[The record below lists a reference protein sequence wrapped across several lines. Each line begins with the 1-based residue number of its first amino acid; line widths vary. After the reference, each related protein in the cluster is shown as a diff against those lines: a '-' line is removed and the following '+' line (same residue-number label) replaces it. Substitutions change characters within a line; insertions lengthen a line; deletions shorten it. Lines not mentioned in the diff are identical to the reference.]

1 MRKQL
6 LLMLSLLLYA
16 VGMAAQQPDWGYN
29 PNAYP
34 DEHVIYVGLV
44 DDQGS
49 AVQSFNENTYL
60 GAFID
65 GECRGLAKVSQKSV
79 SDTKTIYYFA
89 LRVKG
94 SDTDNGKAI
103 SFRLSVPGAN
113 TSYIYNDLQPAADAV
128 TYTNKKTTGT
138 LSDLFPLKFIQP
150 LYYAFTQE
158 TVSVKVGEQLN
169 LLDYITFEPANAN
182 IPELNWNMYD
192 ESWRENVNIEG
203 NKLTAIKSTGKYG
216 AVGIFP
222 KLWDM
227 KNTGDHTSI
236 NVRVIQPATSIELRD
251 EYKNGITVNLGD
263 TAALNTVL
271 RSGYTTS
278 PADCNEELTWKSSD
292 ETALLPMI
300 GSDIGKF
307 NPVKAGT
314 YTMTLSGENASVDL
328 KVTVIK
334 PVEYINPVG
343 TVKVI
348 KMYVGENLLDILPS
362 GYKVMPEDAADR
374 SVRYEVNQSYSD
386 QGVYEDG
393 DGAYKYTDI
402 FGNLYFNEGDEMIA
416 LKSGRV
422 RVTIRSVQN
431 PQASCE
437 YEVIVKDG
445 PTSITFKQ
453 EEMTFLLPIKDTDK
467 SDISEDIRN
476 NIIMTPS
483 WPKYDENESYDKRS
497 TLLYIQFVK
506 DVTSDTEVITL
517 DYDFTEDKLSA
528 SIVNAGRG
536 SVGVIYLSERTV
548 ASEEGLK
555 NEEVEIMKK
564 FSVVVME
571 SLKGF
576 NVDNYVEMVSTE
588 TRDFVLT
595 PDPVGAEV
603 DPSRVEV
610 TITPNS
616 YLPEEWKSMVEIV
629 PTDESKLNYTI
640 IPHSVGRATISVKLD
655 GVEVA
660 TSNVLIGQRYMQK
673 AGWKWTSFYAGGVRW
688 NSPEYELGN
697 VVEEIR
703 SEDALLHNDPE
714 YGYFG
719 DLNSLGTGTCYK
731 IKVKEEEPGLL
742 DLRIMYTG
750 AYEDMQTHRQIV
762 PMWNWLGNPYQYDHD
777 INSVFS
783 TEDSNANNF
792 NVGDRIVSKDDGFAE
807 YNGEKWT
814 GTLITLH
821 AGLGYMYFNAGSEN
835 VDMEY
840 QRESLMPQ
848 GTPVMN
854 APQHKQSVWTY
865 NSAPFADNMTIVADL
880 GNDYSAER
888 FTVGA
893 FVGDECRGEGEMID
907 GKCFITVHADKGETI
922 SFKLHDAVSGEMRTI
937 NEQMPFAK
945 MAGSLRAPQRLTVGG
960 IVTGITSADIA
971 SSGIAIV
978 DGQITV
984 QGMDVADIIVCNAS
998 GAVVSTGE
1006 TTVAGLPSGVYVVKV
1021 KTKDGKTVT
1030 KKLVK

>member
-1 MRKQL
+1 
-6 LLMLSLLLYA
+6 MLSLLLYA

-34 DEHVIYVGLV
+34 DEHVIYVGLTE
-44 DDQGS
+44 GS
-49 AVQSFNENTYL
+49 LDNCGQKELPENTYL

-65 GECRGLAKVSQKSV
+65 GECRGLAKVQKKSLSV
-79 SDTKTIYYFA
+79 ALTINYFP

-94 SDTDNGKAI
+94 DTNDEGKAI
-103 SFRLSVPGAN
+103 SFRLLYPGGQL
-113 TSYIYNDLQPAADAV
+113 SYVYDLQPAADAV

-150 LYYAFTQE
+150 LYYGFTQE
-158 TVSVKVGEQLN
+158 TVSVKVGEQIN

-182 IPELNWNMYD
+182 IPELNWNMYE
-192 ESWRENVNIEG
+192 ESENVIIEG

-216 AVGIFP
+216 SVGVFP

-227 KNTGDHTSI
+227 KNTGQYSDI
-236 NVRVIQPATSIELRD
+236 NIRVIQPATSIELRD

-271 RSGYTTS
+271 RSGYTTA

-292 ETALLPMI
+292 ETAILPMI

-307 NPVKAGT
+307 NPVKTGT

-343 TVKVI
+343 RVKEI
-348 KMYVGENLLDILPS
+348 KMYIGDNLLSILPS
-362 GYKVMPEDAADR
+362 GYKVMPEDATDR
-374 SVRYEVNQSYSD
+374 SVHYEVLPSYNQD
-386 QGVYEDG
+386 QEFKYNEILEDNG
-393 DGAYKYTDI
+393 SEGI
-402 FGNLYFNEGDEMIA
+402 FARKPGRARIA
-416 LKSGRV
+416 IISN
-422 RVTIRSVQN
+422 QN
-431 PQASCE
+431 PQATCT

-445 PTSITFKQ
+445 PTNITFKQ
-453 EEMTFLLPIKDTDK
+453 EEMTFLMPIKDTDK
-467 SDISEDIRN
+467 WDISEDIRN

-483 WPKYDENESYDKRS
+483 WPKYEEYESYDIAQS
-497 TLLYIQFVK
+497 NLDISSLTDAVK
-506 DVTSDTEVITL
+506 LS
-517 DYDFTEDKLSA
+517 YDFKKDIISA
-528 SIVNAGRG
+528 SVVK
-536 SVGVIYLSERTV
+536 VGEGWIDISYSSERTI
-548 ASEEGLK
+548 ATEEGLR
-555 NEEVEIMKK
+555 NDEYEISNH
-564 FSVVVME
+564 FHVTIME

-576 NVDNYVEMVSTE
+576 KVDGYVDMVSTE

-610 TITPNS
+610 TITPDT
-616 YLPEEWKSMVEIV
+616 YVPEEWKSMVEIV
-629 PTDESKLNYTI
+629 PTDETKLNYTI
-640 IPHSVGRATISVKLD
+640 LPHGVGRATISVKLD

-660 TSNVLIGQRYMQK
+660 TSHVGIGQRYMQK
-673 AGWKWTSFYAGGVRW
+673 AGWKWASLYGGGVRW

-719 DLNSLGTGTCYK
+719 DINRLESGTCYK

-750 AYEDMQTHRQIV
+750 AYEDMRTHRQIV

-783 TEDSNANNF
+783 TEDAYANKF

-814 GTLITLH
+814 GTLTTLR

-840 QRESLMPQ
+840 LREGSMPQ

-960 IVTGITSADIA
+960 IVTGITAADIA
-971 SSGIAIV
+971 SSGIAVV

-984 QGMDVADIIVCNAS
+984 QGMDVADVIVCNAS

-1006 TTVAGLPSGVYVVKV
+1006 TTVTGLPSGVYVVKV

>member
-1 MRKQL
+1 
-6 LLMLSLLLYA
+6 MLSLLLYA

-49 AVQSFNENTYL
+49 AVQSFNDNTYL

-65 GECRGLAKVSQKSV
+65 GECRGLAKVSRYSV
-79 SDTKTIYYFA
+79 SDTQTIYYFA

-94 SDTDNGKAI
+94 TNTDNGKAI
-103 SFRLSVPGAN
+103 SYRLSVGGN
-113 TSYIYNDLQPAADAV
+113 HSFVFNDLKPAANAV
-128 TYTNKKTTGT
+128 TYTNNGTTGK
-138 LSDLFPLKFIQP
+138 LSALYQLTFIRPGYYSIVQP
-150 LYYAFTQE
+150 E
-158 TVSVKVGEQLN
+158 VSVKVGAEFN
-169 LLDYITFEPANAN
+169 LLDHITFEPANAN
-182 IPELNWNMYD
+182 IPEMNWTMGQG
-192 ESWRENVNIEG
+192 EKENEYASIKG
-203 NKLTAIKSTGKYG
+203 NTFKALKSTGKYSWVNVSPNLLG
-216 AVGIFP
+216 
-222 KLWDM
+222 M
-227 KNTGDHTSI
+227 KPTGQYTKVS
-236 NVRVIQPATSIELRD
+236 VRVIQPATSIELRD

-271 RSGYTTS
+271 RSGYTTA

-292 ETALLPMI
+292 ETAILPMI
-300 GSDIGKF
+300 GSVIGKF
-307 NPVKAGT
+307 NPVKTGT

-334 PVEYINPVG
+334 PVEYIEMVG
-343 TVKVI
+343 SVKTI
-348 KMYVGENLLDILPS
+348 KMFVGENLLNILPS
-362 GYKVMPEDAADR
+362 GYKVMPEDATDR
-374 SVRYEVNQSYSD
+374 SVHYEVNQSFSD

-402 FGNLYFNEGDEMIA
+402 FGDLYFNEGDEMIA
-416 LKSGRV
+416 LKPGRV
-422 RVTIRSVQN
+422 RVTINSTQN
-431 PQASCE
+431 SRAYCE
-437 YEVIVKDG
+437 YEVIVKRG
-445 PTSITFKQ
+445 PTNITFKQ
-453 EEMTFLLPIKDTDK
+453 EEMTFLMPRKDTDK
-467 SDISEDIRN
+467 WDISEDIRN

-483 WPKYDENESYDKRS
+483 WPKYEEYEEYDIAESDLDIRS
-497 TLLYIQFVK
+497 YTKAVNLYYNFEK
-506 DVTSDTEVITL
+506 DS
-517 DYDFTEDKLSA
+517 LSA
-528 SIVNAGRG
+528 SIDSIGQGWIDV
-536 SVGVIYLSERTV
+536 SYSSERTI
-548 ASEEGLK
+548 ATEEGLQ
-555 NEEVEIMKK
+555 NDEYRISNH
-564 FSVVVME
+564 FNITILE

-576 NVDNYVEMVSTE
+576 KVDGFVEMVSTE

-595 PDPVGAEV
+595 PDPVDAEV

-610 TITPNS
+610 TITPDS
-616 YLPEEWKSMVEIV
+616 YVPEEWKSIVEIV
-629 PTDESKLNYTI
+629 PTDETMLNYTI
-640 IPHSVGRATISVKLD
+640 RPHSVGRATISVKLD

-660 TSNVLIGQRYMQK
+660 TSHVGIGQRYMQK
-673 AGWKWTSFYAGGVRW
+673 AGWKWASLYGGGVSW

-719 DLNSLGTGTCYK
+719 DLNSLDTGTCYK

-750 AYEDMQTHRQIV
+750 AYEDMRTYRQIV

-777 INSVFS
+777 INSVFVK
-783 TEDSNANNF
+783 EENRNVF

-814 GTLITLH
+814 GTLTTLR

-835 VDMEY
+835 VDMELEHEY
-840 QRESLMPQ
+840 YMPQ

-854 APQHKQSVWTY
+854 VPQHKQSVWTY

-922 SFKLHDAVSGEMRTI
+922 SFKLYDAVSGEMRTI

-960 IVTGITSADIA
+960 IVTGITAADIA
-971 SSGIAIV
+971 SSGIAVV

-984 QGMDVADIIVCNAS
+984 QGMDVADVIVCNAS
-998 GAVVSTGE
+998 SAVVSTGE
-1006 TTVAGLPSGVYVVKV
+1006 TTVTGLPSGVYVVKV

>member
-1 MRKQL
+1 
-6 LLMLSLLLYA
+6 MLSLLLYA

-49 AVQSFNENTYL
+49 AVQSFNDNTYL

-65 GECRGLAKVSQKSV
+65 GECRGLAKVSRYSV
-79 SDTKTIYYFA
+79 SDTQTIYYFA

-94 SDTDNGKAI
+94 TNTDNGKAI
-103 SFRLSVPGAN
+103 SYRLSVGGN
-113 TSYIYNDLQPAADAV
+113 QSLVFNDLKPAANAV
-128 TYTNKKTTGT
+128 TYTNNGTTGK
-138 LSDLFPLKFIQP
+138 LSALYQLTFIRPGYYSIVQP
-150 LYYAFTQE
+150 E
-158 TVSVKVGEQLN
+158 VSVKVGAEFN
-169 LLDYITFEPANAN
+169 LLDHITFEPANAN
-182 IPELNWNMYD
+182 IPEMNWTMGQG
-192 ESWRENVNIEG
+192 EKENEYASIKG
-203 NKLTAIKSTGKYG
+203 NTFKALKSTGKYG
-216 AVGIFP
+216 SVSVSP
-222 KLWDM
+222 NLWGM
-227 KNTGDHTSI
+227 KPTGQYTKVS
-236 NVRVIQPATSIELRD
+236 VRVIQPATSIELRD

-271 RSGYTTS
+271 RSGYTTA

-292 ETALLPMI
+292 ETAILPMTSE
-300 GSDIGKF
+300 SDLGKF
-307 NPVKAGT
+307 NPVKTGT
-314 YTMTLSGENASVDL
+314 YTMTLSGEKASVDL

-334 PVEYINPVG
+334 PVEYIEMVG
-343 TVKVI
+343 SVKTI
-348 KMYVGENLLDILPS
+348 KMFVGENLLNILPS
-362 GYKVMPEDAADR
+362 GYKVMPEDASDR
-374 SVRYEVNQSYSD
+374 SVHYEVNQSFSD

-402 FGNLYFNEGDEMIA
+402 FGDLYFNEGAEMIA
-416 LKSGRV
+416 LKPGRV
-422 RVTIRSVQN
+422 RVVIRSVQN
-431 PQASCE
+431 PQMACE
-437 YEVIVKDG
+437 YEVIVKRG
-445 PTSITFKQ
+445 PTNITFKQ
-453 EEMTFLLPIKDTDK
+453 EEMTFLMPIKDTDK
-467 SDISEDIRN
+467 WDISEDIRN

-483 WPKYDENESYDKRS
+483 WPKYEEYESYDIAQSNLDISSLTDAVK
-497 TLLYIQFVK
+497 LY
-506 DVTSDTEVITL
+506 
-517 DYDFTEDKLSA
+517 YDFKKDSLSA
-528 SIVNAGRG
+528 SVVK
-536 SVGVIYLSERTV
+536 VGEGWIDISYSSERTI
-548 ASEEGLK
+548 ATEEGLQ
-555 NEEVEIMKK
+555 NDEYRISNH
-564 FSVVVME
+564 FNITILE

-576 NVDNYVEMVSTE
+576 KVDGYVEMVSTE

-595 PDPVGAEV
+595 PDPVDAEV

-610 TITPNS
+610 TITP
-616 YLPEEWKSMVEIV
+616 YTDVPEEWKSIVEIV
-629 PTDESKLNYTI
+629 PTDETMLNYTI
-640 IPHSVGRATISVKLD
+640 KPHSVGRATISVKLD

-660 TSNVLIGQRYMQK
+660 TSHVGIGQRYMQK
-673 AGWKWTSFYAGGVRW
+673 AGWKWTSLYSGGVSW

-719 DLNSLGTGTCYK
+719 DLNRLEPGECYK

-742 DLRIMYTG
+742 NLRIYPG
-750 AYEDMQTHRQIV
+750 GYEDMRPYRQIV

-783 TEDSNANNF
+783 TEDANANNF
-792 NVGDRIVSKDDGFAE
+792 NVGDRIVSKDNGFAE

-814 GTLITLH
+814 GTLTTLH
-821 AGLGYMYFNAGSEN
+821 AGLGYMYFNAASDTIN
-835 VDMEY
+835 MELKY
-840 QRESLMPQ
+840 EWNMPQ

-960 IVTGITSADIA
+960 IVTGITAADIA

-984 QGMDVADIIVCNAS
+984 QGMDVADVIVCNAS

-1006 TTVAGLPSGVYVVKV
+1006 TTVTGLPSGVYVVKV

>member
-1 MRKQL
+1 
-6 LLMLSLLLYA
+6 MLSLLLYA

-49 AVQSFNENTYL
+49 AVQSFNDNTYL

-65 GECRGLAKVSQKSV
+65 GECRGLAKVSRYSV
-79 SDTKTIYYFA
+79 SDTQTIYYFA

-94 SDTDNGKAI
+94 TNTDNGKAI
-103 SFRLSVPGAN
+103 TYRLSVGGN
-113 TSYIYNDLQPAADAV
+113 HSFVFNDLKPAANAV
-128 TYTNKKTTGT
+128 TYTNNGTTGK
-138 LSDLFPLKFIQP
+138 LSALYQLTFIHPGYYSIVQP
-150 LYYAFTQE
+150 E
-158 TVSVKVGEQLN
+158 VSVKVGAEFN
-169 LLDYITFEPANAN
+169 LLDHITFEPANAN
-182 IPELNWNMYD
+182 IPEMNWTMGQG
-192 ESWRENVNIEG
+192 EKENEYASIKG
-203 NKLTAIKSTGKYG
+203 NTFKALKSTGKYSWVNVSPNLLG
-216 AVGIFP
+216 
-222 KLWDM
+222 M
-227 KNTGDHTSI
+227 KPTGQYTKVS
-236 NVRVIQPATSIELRD
+236 VRVIQPATSIELRD

-271 RSGYTTS
+271 RSGYTTA
-278 PADCNEELTWKSSD
+278 PADCNEELTWKSND
-292 ETALLPMI
+292 ETAIRPME
-300 GSDIGKF
+300 GNDIGKF
-307 NPVKAGT
+307 EPVKTGT
-314 YTMTLSGENASVDL
+314 YTMTLGGEKASVDL

-334 PVEYINPVG
+334 PVEYIEMVG
-343 TVKVI
+343 SVKTI
-348 KMYVGENLLDILPS
+348 KMFVGENLLDILPA
-362 GYKVMPEDAADR
+362 GYKVMPEDATDR
-374 SVRYEVNQSYSD
+374 SVHYEVNQSFSD

-402 FGNLYFNEGDEMIA
+402 FGDLYFNEGDEMIA
-416 LKSGRV
+416 LKPGRV
-422 RVTIRSVQN
+422 RVTINSTQN
-431 PQASCE
+431 SRAYCE
-437 YEVIVKDG
+437 YEVIVKRG
-445 PTSITFKQ
+445 PTNITFKQ
-453 EEMTFLLPIKDTDK
+453 EEMTFLMPRKDTDK
-467 SDISEDIRN
+467 WDISEDIRN

-483 WPKYDENESYDKRS
+483 WPKYEEYEEYDIAESDLDIRS
-497 TLLYIQFVK
+497 YTKAVNLYYNFEK
-506 DVTSDTEVITL
+506 DS
-517 DYDFTEDKLSA
+517 LSA
-528 SIVNAGRG
+528 SIDSIGQGWIDV
-536 SVGVIYLSERTV
+536 SYSSERTI
-548 ASEEGLK
+548 ATEEGLQ
-555 NEEVEIMKK
+555 NDEYRISNH
-564 FSVVVME
+564 FNITILE

-576 NVDNYVEMVSTE
+576 KVDGFVEMVSTE

-595 PDPVGAEV
+595 PDPVDAEV

-610 TITPNS
+610 TITPDS
-616 YLPEEWKSMVEIV
+616 YVSEEWKSIVEIV
-629 PTDESKLNYTI
+629 PTDENKLNYTI
-640 IPHSVGRATISVKLD
+640 RPHSVGRAIISVKLD

-660 TSNVLIGQRYMQK
+660 SSNVLIGQRYMQK
-673 AGWKWTSFYAGGVRW
+673 AGWKWASLYGGDVSW

-719 DLNSLGTGTCYK
+719 DINRLESGTCYK

-750 AYEDMQTHRQIV
+750 AYEDMRTHRQIV

-783 TEDSNANNF
+783 TEDTYANNF

-814 GTLITLH
+814 GTLTTLR

-835 VDMEY
+835 VDMELEHEY
-840 QRESLMPQ
+840 YMPQ

-854 APQHKQSVWTY
+854 VPQHKQSVWTY

-960 IVTGITSADIA
+960 IVTGITAAGIA
-971 SSGIAIV
+971 SSGIAVV

-984 QGMDVADIIVCNAS
+984 QGMDVADVIVCNAS

-1006 TTVAGLPSGVYVVKV
+1006 TTVTGLPSGVYVVKV

>member
-1 MRKQL
+1 
-6 LLMLSLLLYA
+6 MLSLLLYA

-44 DDQGS
+44 DDKGS
-49 AVQSFNENTYL
+49 AVQSFNANTYL

-65 GECRGLAKVSQKSV
+65 GECRGIAEVSQKSV

-103 SFRLSVPGAN
+103 SFRLSIPGTN
-113 TSYIYNDLQPAADAV
+113 MSYIYNDLKPAANAV

-138 LSDLFPLKFIQP
+138 LSALYPLTFIQSWVCG
-150 LYYAFTQE
+150 YTQ
-158 TVSVKVGEQLN
+158 TFVSVKVGEEIN
-169 LLDYITFEPANAN
+169 LLDYLKFTPENAN
-182 IPELNWNMYD
+182 IPELIWGINRNH
-192 ESWRENVNIEG
+192 REYVTITG
-203 NKLTAIKSTGKYG
+203 NTLKALKSTKFVG
-216 AVGIFP
+216 AATVSA
-222 KLWDM
+222 KLKDFTFSSENQSL
-227 KNTGDHTSI
+227 KIT
-236 NVRVIQPATSIELRD
+236 VIQPATSIELLD

-263 TAALNTVL
+263 TSVLNTVL
-271 RSGYTTS
+271 HKCFNIL
-278 PADCNEELTWKSSD
+278 PEDCNEKMWWKSND
-292 ETALLPMI
+292 ETAIRPME
-300 GSDIGKF
+300 GNDIGKF
-307 NPVKAGT
+307 EPVKTGT
-314 YTMTLSGENASVDL
+314 YTMTLGGEKASVDL

-334 PVEYINPVG
+334 PVEYIEMVG
-343 TVKVI
+343 SVKTI
-348 KMYVGENLLDILPS
+348 KMFVGENLLNILPS
-362 GYKVMPEDAADR
+362 GYKVMPEDATDR
-374 SVRYEVNQSYSD
+374 SVHYEVNQSFSD

-402 FGNLYFNEGDEMIA
+402 FGDLYFNEGDEMIA
-416 LKSGRV
+416 LKPGRV
-422 RVTIRSVQN
+422 RVTINSTQN
-431 PQASCE
+431 SRAYCE
-437 YEVIVKDG
+437 YEVIVKRG
-445 PTSITFKQ
+445 PTNITFKQ
-453 EEMTFLLPIKDTDK
+453 EEMTFLMPRKDTDK
-467 SDISEDIRN
+467 WDISEDIRN

-483 WPKYDENESYDKRS
+483 WPKYEEYEEYDIAESDLDIRS
-497 TLLYIQFVK
+497 YTKAVHLY
-506 DVTSDTEVITL
+506 
-517 DYDFTEDKLSA
+517 YDFKNDILSA
-528 SIVNAGRG
+528 LIDSIGQGRINV
-536 SVGVIYLSERTV
+536 SYSSERTI
-548 ASEEGLK
+548 ATEEGLQ
-555 NEEVEIMKK
+555 NDEYRISND
-564 FSVVVME
+564 FNITILE

-576 NVDNYVEMVSTE
+576 KVDEYVEMVSTE

-595 PDPVGAEV
+595 PDPVDAEV

-610 TITPNS
+610 TIVDAS
-616 YLPEEWKSMVEIV
+616 VPEMWKSIVEIV
-629 PTDESKLNYTI
+629 PTDETMLNYTI
-640 IPHSVGRATISVKLD
+640 KPHSVGRATISVKLD

-660 TSNVLIGQRYMQK
+660 TSYVGIGQRYMQK
-673 AGWKWTSFYAGGVRW
+673 AGWKWTSLYSGGVSW
-688 NSPEYELGN
+688 NSPEYELGD

-719 DLNSLGTGTCYK
+719 DIYSLETGTCYK

-742 DLRIMYTG
+742 NLRIYPG
-750 AYEDMQTHRQIV
+750 GYEDMRPYRQIV

-783 TEDSNANNF
+783 TEDANANKF
-792 NVGDRIVSKDDGFAE
+792 NVGDRIVSKDNGFAE

-814 GTLITLH
+814 GTLTTLH
-821 AGLGYMYFNAGSEN
+821 AGLGYMYFNAASDTIN
-835 VDMEY
+835 MELKY
-840 QRESLMPQ
+840 EWNMPQ

-960 IVTGITSADIA
+960 IVTGITAADIA
-971 SSGIAIV
+971 SSGIAVV

-984 QGMDVADIIVCNAS
+984 QGMDVADVIVCNAS

-1006 TTVAGLPSGVYVVKV
+1006 TTVTGLPSGVYVVKV

>member
-1 MRKQL
+1 
-6 LLMLSLLLYA
+6 MLSLLLYA

-34 DEHVIYVGLV
+34 DEHVIYVGLTE
-44 DDQGS
+44 GS
-49 AVQSFNENTYL
+49 LDNCGQKELPENTYL

-65 GECRGLAKVSQKSV
+65 GECRGLAKVQKKSLSV
-79 SDTKTIYYFA
+79 ALTINYFP

-94 SDTDNGKAI
+94 DTNDEGKAI
-103 SFRLSVPGAN
+103 SFRLLYPGGQL
-113 TSYIYNDLQPAADAV
+113 SYVYDLQPAADAV

-138 LSDLFPLKFIQP
+138 LSALFPLKFIQP
-150 LYYAFTQE
+150 LYYSFTQE
-158 TVSVKVGEQLN
+158 TVSVKVGEQIN

-182 IPELNWNMYD
+182 IPELNWNMYE
-192 ESWRENVNIEG
+192 ESENVNIEG

-216 AVGIFP
+216 SVGVFP

-227 KNTGDHTSI
+227 KNTGQYSDI
-236 NVRVIQPATSIELRD
+236 NIRVIQPATSIELRD

-271 RSGYTTS
+271 RSGYTTA

-292 ETALLPMI
+292 ETAIRPME
-300 GSDIGKF
+300 GNDIGKF
-307 NPVKAGT
+307 NPVKTGT

-343 TVKVI
+343 RVKEI
-348 KMYVGENLLDILPS
+348 KMYIGDNLLDILPS
-362 GYKVMPEDAADR
+362 GYKVMPEDATDR
-374 SVRYEVNQSYSD
+374 SVRYEVLPSYNQD
-386 QGVYEDG
+386 QEFKYNEILEDNG
-393 DGAYKYTDI
+393 SEGI
-402 FGNLYFNEGDEMIA
+402 FARKPGRARIA
-416 LKSGRV
+416 IISN
-422 RVTIRSVQN
+422 QN
-431 PQASCE
+431 PQASCT

-445 PTSITFKQ
+445 PTNITFKQ
-453 EEMTFLLPIKDTDK
+453 EEMTFLMPIKDTDK
-467 SDISEDIRN
+467 WDISEDIRN

-483 WPKYDENESYDKRS
+483 WPKYEEYESYDIAQS
-497 TLLYIQFVK
+497 NLDISSLTDAVK
-506 DVTSDTEVITL
+506 LS
-517 DYDFTEDKLSA
+517 YDFKKDSLSA
-528 SIVNAGRG
+528 SVVK
-536 SVGVIYLSERTV
+536 VGEGWIDISYSSERTI
-548 ASEEGLK
+548 ATEEGLQ
-555 NEEVEIMKK
+555 NDEYYISNHFHVTIL
-564 FSVVVME
+564 E

-576 NVDNYVEMVSTE
+576 KVDGYVDMVSTE

-610 TITPNS
+610 TITPNTYVS
-616 YLPEEWKSMVEIV
+616 EEWKSIVEIE
-629 PTDESKLNYTI
+629 PTDETMLNYTI
-640 IPHSVGRATISVKLD
+640 KPHSVGRATISVKLD

-660 TSNVLIGQRYMQK
+660 TSYVSIGQRYMQK
-673 AGWKWTSFYAGGVRW
+673 AGWKWTSFYGGGVRW

-719 DLNSLGTGTCYK
+719 DIYSLETGVCYK

-750 AYEDMQTHRQIV
+750 GYEDMQTHRQIV

-783 TEDSNANNF
+783 TEDAYANKF

-814 GTLITLH
+814 GTLTTLR
-821 AGLGYMYFNAGSEN
+821 AGLGYMYFNAASDTI
-835 VDMEY
+835 DMKFKYEWN
-840 QRESLMPQ
+840 MPQ

-960 IVTGITSADIA
+960 IVTGITAADIA

-984 QGMDVADIIVCNAS
+984 QGMDVADVIVCNAS

>member
-1 MRKQL
+1 
-6 LLMLSLLLYA
+6 MLSLLLYA

-34 DEHVIYVGLV
+34 DEHVIFVGLV

-49 AVQSFNENTYL
+49 AVQSFNDNTYL
-60 GAFID
+60 GAFIE
-65 GECRGLAKVSQKSV
+65 GECRGLAKVSRYSV
-79 SDTKTIYYFA
+79 SDTQTIYYFA

-94 SDTDNGKAI
+94 TNTDNGKAI
-103 SFRLSVPGAN
+103 SYRLSVGGN
-113 TSYIYNDLQPAADAV
+113 QSFVFNDLKPAANAV
-128 TYTNKKTTGT
+128 TYTNNGTTGK
-138 LSDLFPLKFIQP
+138 LSALYQLTFIRPGYYSIVQP
-150 LYYAFTQE
+150 E
-158 TVSVKVGEQLN
+158 VSVKVGAEFN
-169 LLDYITFEPANAN
+169 LLDHITFEPANAN
-182 IPELNWNMYD
+182 IPEMNWTMGQG
-192 ESWRENVNIEG
+192 EKENEYASIKG
-203 NKLTAIKSTGKYG
+203 NTFKALKSTGKYIWVSVSPNLLG
-216 AVGIFP
+216 
-222 KLWDM
+222 M
-227 KNTGDHTSI
+227 KPTGQYTG
-236 NVRVIQPATSIELRD
+236 VRVRIIQPATSIELRD

-271 RSGYTTS
+271 RSGYTTA

-292 ETALLPMI
+292 ETAIRPMTSE
-300 GSDIGKF
+300 SDLGKF
-307 NPVKAGT
+307 EPVKTGT

-343 TVKVI
+343 RVKEI
-348 KMYVGENLLDILPS
+348 KMYIGDNLLDILPS
-362 GYKVMPEDAADR
+362 GYKVMPEDATDR
-374 SVRYEVNQSYSD
+374 SVRYEVLPSYNQD
-386 QGVYEDG
+386 QEFKYNEILEDNG
-393 DGAYKYTDI
+393 SEGI
-402 FGNLYFNEGDEMIA
+402 FARKPGRARIA
-416 LKSGRV
+416 IISN
-422 RVTIRSVQN
+422 QN
-431 PQASCE
+431 PQASCT

-445 PTSITFKQ
+445 PTNITFKQ
-453 EEMTFLLPIKDTDK
+453 EEMTFLMSIKDTDK
-467 SDISEDIRN
+467 WDISEDIRN

-483 WPKYDENESYDKRS
+483 WPKYEEYESYDIAQS
-497 TLLYIQFVK
+497 NLDISSLTDAVK
-506 DVTSDTEVITL
+506 LS
-517 DYDFTEDKLSA
+517 YDFKKDSLSA
-528 SIVNAGRG
+528 SVVK
-536 SVGVIYLSERTV
+536 VGEGWIDISYSSERTI
-548 ASEEGLK
+548 ATEEGLR
-555 NEEVEIMKK
+555 NDEYEISNH
-564 FSVVVME
+564 FHVTIME
-571 SLKGF
+571 PLKGF
-576 NVDNYVEMVSTE
+576 KVDEYVEMVSTE

-610 TITPNS
+610 TITPDTYVS
-616 YLPEEWKSMVEIV
+616 EEWKSMVEIV
-629 PTDESKLNYTI
+629 PTDETMLNYTI
-640 IPHSVGRATISVKLD
+640 KPHSVGRAIISVKLD

-660 TSNVLIGQRYMQK
+660 SSNVLIGQRYMQK
-673 AGWKWTSFYAGGVRW
+673 AGWKWASLYGGDVSW

-719 DLNSLGTGTCYK
+719 DINRLESGTCYK

-750 AYEDMQTHRQIV
+750 AYEDMRTHRQIV

-783 TEDSNANNF
+783 TEDAYANKF
-792 NVGDRIVSKDDGFAE
+792 NVGDRIVSKDNGFAE

-814 GTLITLH
+814 GTLTTLH

-865 NSAPFADNMTIVADL
+865 NSAPFADNMTIIADL

-893 FVGDECRGEGEMID
+893 FVGEECRGEGEMID

-922 SFKLHDAVSGEMRTI
+922 
-937 NEQMPFAK
+937 
-945 MAGSLRAPQRLTVGG
+945 
-960 IVTGITSADIA
+960 
-971 SSGIAIV
+971 
-978 DGQITV
+978 
-984 QGMDVADIIVCNAS
+984 
-998 GAVVSTGE
+998 
-1006 TTVAGLPSGVYVVKV
+1006 
-1021 KTKDGKTVT
+1021 
-1030 KKLVK
+1030 

>member
-1 MRKQL
+1 
-6 LLMLSLLLYA
+6 
-16 VGMAAQQPDWGYN
+16 MAAQQPDWGYN

-44 DDQGS
+44 DDKGS
-49 AVQSFNENTYL
+49 AVQSFNSNTYL
-60 GAFID
+60 GAFIE

-79 SDTKTIYYFA
+79 SDTQTIYYFA

-94 SDTDNGKAI
+94 TNTDNGKAI
-103 SFRLSVPGAN
+103 SYRLSVGGN
-113 TSYIYNDLQPAADAV
+113 QSFVFNDLKPATNAV
-128 TYTNKKTTGT
+128 TYTNNGTTGK
-138 LSDLFPLKFIQP
+138 LSALYQLTFIRPGYYSIVQP
-150 LYYAFTQE
+150 E
-158 TVSVKVGEQLN
+158 VSVKVGAEFN
-169 LLDYITFEPANAN
+169 LLDHITFEPANAN
-182 IPELNWNMYD
+182 IPEMNWTMGQG
-192 ESWRENVNIEG
+192 EKENEYASIKG
-203 NKLTAIKSTGKYG
+203 NTFKALKSTGKYSWVNVSPNLLG
-216 AVGIFP
+216 
-222 KLWDM
+222 M
-227 KNTGDHTSI
+227 KPTGQYTTVS
-236 NVRVIQPATSIELRD
+236 VRVIQPATSIELRD

-271 RSGYTTS
+271 RSGYTTA

-292 ETALLPMI
+292 ETAIRPMK
-300 GSDIGKF
+300 GNDIGKF
-307 NPVKAGT
+307 NPVKTGT

-343 TVKVI
+343 RVKEI
-348 KMYVGENLLDILPS
+348 KMYIGDNLLDILPS
-362 GYKVMPEDAADR
+362 GYKVMPEDATDR
-374 SVRYEVNQSYSD
+374 SVRYEVLPSYNQD
-386 QGVYEDG
+386 QEFKYNEILEDNG
-393 DGAYKYTDI
+393 SEGI
-402 FGNLYFNEGDEMIA
+402 FARKPGRARIA
-416 LKSGRV
+416 IISN
-422 RVTIRSVQN
+422 QN
-431 PQASCE
+431 PQATCT

-445 PTSITFKQ
+445 PTNITFKQ
-453 EEMTFLLPIKDTDK
+453 EEMTFLMPIKDTDK
-467 SDISEDIRN
+467 WDISEDIRN

-483 WPKYDENESYDKRS
+483 WPKYEEYESYDIAQS
-497 TLLYIQFVK
+497 NLDISSLTDAVK
-506 DVTSDTEVITL
+506 LS
-517 DYDFTEDKLSA
+517 YDFKKDIISA
-528 SIVNAGRG
+528 SVVK
-536 SVGVIYLSERTV
+536 VGEGWIDISYSSERTI
-548 ASEEGLK
+548 ATEEGLQ
-555 NEEVEIMKK
+555 NDEYYISNHFHVTIL
-564 FSVVVME
+564 E

-576 NVDNYVEMVSTE
+576 KVDGYVDMVSTE

-595 PDPVGAEV
+595 PDPVDAEV

-610 TITPNS
+610 TIVDAS
-616 YLPEEWKSMVEIV
+616 VPEMWKSIVEIV
-629 PTDESKLNYTI
+629 PTDETMLNYTI
-640 IPHSVGRATISVKLD
+640 KPHSVGRATISVKLD

-660 TSNVLIGQRYMQK
+660 TSYVGIGQRYIQK
-673 AGWKWTSFYAGGVRW
+673 AGWKWTSLYSGGVRW

-719 DLNSLGTGTCYK
+719 DLNRLEPGTCYK

-742 DLRIMYTG
+742 NLRIYPG
-750 AYEDMQTHRQIV
+750 GYEDMRPYRQIV

-783 TEDSNANNF
+783 TEDAYANKF
-792 NVGDRIVSKDDGFAE
+792 NVGDRIVSKDNGFAE

-814 GTLITLH
+814 GTLTTLH
-821 AGLGYMYFNAGSEN
+821 AGLGYMYFNAASDTINMKFKYEWN
-835 VDMEY
+835 
-840 QRESLMPQ
+840 MPQ

-960 IVTGITSADIA
+960 IVTGITTADIA

-984 QGMDVADIIVCNAS
+984 QGMDVADVIVCNAS

>member
-1 MRKQL
+1 
-6 LLMLSLLLYA
+6 
-16 VGMAAQQPDWGYN
+16 MAAQQPDWGYN

-34 DEHVIYVGLV
+34 DEHVIYVGLTE
-44 DDQGS
+44 GS
-49 AVQSFNENTYL
+49 LDNCGQKELPENTYL

-65 GECRGLAKVSQKSV
+65 GECRGLAKVQKKSLSV
-79 SDTKTIYYFA
+79 ALTINYFP

-94 SDTDNGKAI
+94 DTNDEGKAI
-103 SFRLSVPGAN
+103 SFRLLYPGGQL
-113 TSYIYNDLQPAADAV
+113 SYVYDLKPAADAV

-138 LSDLFPLKFIQP
+138 LSALFPLKFIQP
-150 LYYAFTQE
+150 LYYSFTQE
-158 TVSVKVGEQLN
+158 TVSVKVGEQIN

-182 IPELNWNMYD
+182 IPELNWNMYE
-192 ESWRENVNIEG
+192 ESENVNIEG

-216 AVGIFP
+216 SVGVFP

-227 KNTGDHTSI
+227 KNTGQYSDI
-236 NVRVIQPATSIELRD
+236 NIRVIQPATSIELRD

-271 RSGYTTS
+271 RSGYTTA

-292 ETALLPMI
+292 ETAILPMI
-300 GSDIGKF
+300 GNDIGKF
-307 NPVKAGT
+307 NPVKTGT

-343 TVKVI
+343 TVKEI
-348 KMYVGENLLDILPS
+348 KMFVGENLLDILPS

-374 SVRYEVNQSYSD
+374 SVHYEVNQSYSD

-416 LKSGRV
+416 LKPGRV

-483 WPKYDENESYDKRS
+483 WPKFDENESYDKQR
-497 TLLYIQFVK
+497 TYLLMELSGYG
-506 DVTSDTEVITL
+506 DTKPITL
-517 DYDFTEDKLSA
+517 NYDFMEDKLSA

-536 SVGVIYLSERTV
+536 TVHVLYVSERTV

-555 NEEVEIMKK
+555 NEEVEIMKE

-576 NVDNYVEMVSTE
+576 NVDGYVDMVSTE

-610 TITPNS
+610 TITPDS
-616 YLPEEWKSMVEIV
+616 YVSEEWKSMVEIV
-629 PTDESKLNYTI
+629 PTDETKLNYTI
-640 IPHSVGRATISVKLD
+640 LPHGVGSATISVKLD
-655 GVEVA
+655 GEEVA
-660 TSNVLIGQRYMQK
+660 TSHVSIGQRYMQK
-673 AGWKWTSFYAGGVRW
+673 AGWKWTSFYAGGVSW
-688 NSPEYELGN
+688 NSPEIELGN

-719 DLNSLGTGTCYK
+719 DLNRLEPGTCYK

-742 DLRIMYTG
+742 NLRIYPG
-750 AYEDMQTHRQIV
+750 GYEDMRPYRQIV

-783 TEDSNANNF
+783 TEDANANKF
-792 NVGDRIVSKDDGFAE
+792 NVGDRIVSKDNGFAE

-814 GTLITLH
+814 GTLTTLH
-821 AGLGYMYFNAGSEN
+821 AGLGYMYFNAASDTIN
-835 VDMEY
+835 MELKY
-840 QRESLMPQ
+840 EWNMPQ

-960 IVTGITSADIA
+960 IVTGITAADIA
-971 SSGIAIV
+971 SSGIAV
-978 DGQITV
+978 MDGQITV
-984 QGMDVADIIVCNAS
+984 QGMDVADVIVCNAS

>member
-1 MRKQL
+1 
-6 LLMLSLLLYA
+6 MLSLLLYA
-16 VGMAAQQPDWGYN
+16 VGMAAQPDWGYN

-49 AVQSFNENTYL
+49 AVQSFNDNTYL
-60 GAFID
+60 GAFIE
-65 GECRGLAKVSQKSV
+65 GECRGLAKVSRYSV
-79 SDTKTIYYFA
+79 SDTQTIYYFA

-94 SDTDNGKAI
+94 TNTDNGKAI
-103 SFRLSVPGAN
+103 SYRLSVGGN
-113 TSYIYNDLQPAADAV
+113 QSLVFNDLKPAANAV
-128 TYTNKKTTGT
+128 TYTNNGTTGK
-138 LSDLFPLKFIQP
+138 LSALYQLTFIRPGYYSIVQP
-150 LYYAFTQE
+150 E
-158 TVSVKVGEQLN
+158 VSVKVGAEFN
-169 LLDYITFEPANAN
+169 LLDHITFEPANAN
-182 IPELNWNMYD
+182 IPELNWTMGQG
-192 ESWRENVNIEG
+192 EKENEYASIKG
-203 NKLTAIKSTGKYG
+203 NTFKALKSTGKYSW
-216 AVGIFP
+216 VSVSP
-222 KLWDM
+222 NLWGM
-227 KNTGDHTSI
+227 KPTGQYTEVS
-236 NVRVIQPATSIELRD
+236 VRVIQPATSIELRD

-334 PVEYINPVG
+334 PVEYITPVG
-343 TVKVI
+343 RVKEI
-348 KMYVGENLLDILPS
+348 KMYIGDNLLSILPS
-362 GYKVMPEDAADR
+362 GYKVMPEDATDR
-374 SVRYEVNQSYSD
+374 SVRYEVLPSYNQD
-386 QGVYEDG
+386 QEFKYNEILEDNG
-393 DGAYKYTDI
+393 SEGI
-402 FGNLYFNEGDEMIA
+402 FARKPGRARIA
-416 LKSGRV
+416 IISN
-422 RVTIRSVQN
+422 QN
-431 PQASCE
+431 PQATCT

-445 PTSITFKQ
+445 PTNITFKQ
-453 EEMTFLLPIKDTDK
+453 DEMTFLMPIKDTDK
-467 SDISEDIRN
+467 WDISEDIRN

-483 WPKYDENESYDKRS
+483 WPKYEEYESYDIAQSNLDISSLTDAVK
-497 TLLYIQFVK
+497 LY
-506 DVTSDTEVITL
+506 
-517 DYDFTEDKLSA
+517 YDFKKDSLSA
-528 SIVNAGRG
+528 SVVK
-536 SVGVIYLSERTV
+536 VGEGWIDISYSSERTI
-548 ASEEGLK
+548 ATEEGLR
-555 NEEVEIMKK
+555 NDEYEISNH
-564 FSVVVME
+564 FRVTIME

-576 NVDNYVEMVSTE
+576 KVDEYVEMVSTE

-610 TITPNS
+610 TITPGS
-616 YLPEEWKSMVEIV
+616 YVPEEWKSIVEIV
-629 PTDESKLNYTI
+629 PTDDTMLNYTI
-640 IPHSVGRATISVKLD
+640 RPHGVGRATISVKLD

-660 TSNVLIGQRYMQK
+660 SSNVLIGQRYMQK
-673 AGWKWTSFYAGGVRW
+673 AGWKWTSFYAGGVSW
-688 NSPEYELGN
+688 NSPEIELGN

-703 SEDALLHNDPE
+703 SEDALLYNDPE

-719 DLNSLGTGTCYK
+719 DINRLESGTCYK

-750 AYEDMQTHRQIV
+750 AYEDMRTHRQIV

-783 TEDSNANNF
+783 TEDTYANKF
-792 NVGDRIVSKDDGFAE
+792 NVGDRIVSKDNGFAE

-814 GTLITLH
+814 GTLTTLH
-821 AGLGYMYFNAGSEN
+821 AGLGYMYFNAASEN

-960 IVTGITSADIA
+960 IVTGITAADIA
-971 SSGIAIV
+971 SSGIAVV

-984 QGMDVADIIVCNAS
+984 QGMDVADVIVCNAS

-1006 TTVAGLPSGVYVVKV
+1006 TTVTGLPSGVYVVKV

>member
-1 MRKQL
+1 
-6 LLMLSLLLYA
+6 
-16 VGMAAQQPDWGYN
+16 MAAQQPDWGYN

-49 AVQSFNENTYL
+49 AVQSFNDNTYL
-60 GAFID
+60 GAFIE
-65 GECRGLAKVSQKSV
+65 GECRGLAKVSRYSV
-79 SDTKTIYYFA
+79 SDTQTIYYFA

-94 SDTDNGKAI
+94 TNTDNGKAI
-103 SFRLSVPGAN
+103 SYRLSVGGN
-113 TSYIYNDLQPAADAV
+113 HSFVFNDLKPAANAV
-128 TYTNKKTTGT
+128 TYTNNGTTGK
-138 LSDLFPLKFIQP
+138 LSALYQLTFIRPGYYSIVQP
-150 LYYAFTQE
+150 E
-158 TVSVKVGEQLN
+158 VSVKVGAEFN
-169 LLDYITFEPANAN
+169 LLDHITFEPANAN
-182 IPELNWNMYD
+182 IPEMNWTMGQG
-192 ESWRENVNIEG
+192 EKENEYASIKG
-203 NKLTAIKSTGKYG
+203 NTFKALKSTGKYG
-216 AVGIFP
+216 SVSVSP
-222 KLWDM
+222 NLWGM
-227 KNTGDHTSI
+227 KPTGQYREVR
-236 NVRVIQPATSIELRD
+236 VRVIQSATSIELRD

-278 PADCNEELTWKSSD
+278 PADCNEELTWKSND
-292 ETALLPMI
+292 ETAILPMI

-307 NPVKAGT
+307 NPVKPGT

-328 KVTVIK
+328 KVTVVK
-334 PVEYINPVG
+334 PVESIIPVG
-343 TVKVI
+343 SVKTI
-348 KMYVGENLLDILPS
+348 KMFVGENLLNILPA
-362 GYKVMPEDAADR
+362 GYKVMPEDASDR
-374 SVRYEVNQSYSD
+374 SVGYEVNQSFSD

-402 FGNLYFNEGDEMIA
+402 FGDIHFNEGAEMVA
-416 LKSGRV
+416 LKPGRV
-422 RVTIRSVQN
+422 RVVIRSVQN
-431 PQASCE
+431 PQMGCE
-437 YEVIVKDG
+437 YEVIVKRG
-445 PTSITFKQ
+445 PTSITSKQ
-453 EEMTFLLPIKDTDK
+453 DEMTFMMPRKDTDK
-467 SDISEDIRN
+467 WDISEDIRN
-476 NIIMTPS
+476 NIIMNPS
-483 WPKYDENESYDKRS
+483 WPKYEENEEYDVYNTDLQISSPDKAIKLNYTFS
-497 TLLYIQFVK
+497 T
-506 DVTSDTEVITL
+506 
-517 DYDFTEDKLSA
+517 DKLEA
-528 SIVNAGRG
+528 SIVEAGNATIDI
-536 SVGVIYLSERTV
+536 SYTTEHTV
-548 ASEEGLK
+548 ATEEGLK
-555 NEEVEIMKK
+555 NDHLLLEKHFLVTIL
-564 FSVVVME
+564 E

-576 NVDNYVEMVSTE
+576 KVDGYVEMVSTE

-595 PDPVGAEV
+595 PDPVDAEV

-610 TITPNS
+610 TITPDS
-616 YLPEEWKSMVEIV
+616 YVSEEWKSIVEIV
-629 PTDESKLNYTI
+629 PTDETMLNYTI
-640 IPHSVGRATISVKLD
+640 KPHSVGRATISVKLD

-660 TSNVLIGQRYMQK
+660 TSHVGIGQRYMQK
-673 AGWKWTSFYAGGVRW
+673 AGWKWASLYGGGVRW

-719 DLNSLGTGTCYK
+719 DLNSLDTGTCYK

-750 AYEDMQTHRQIV
+750 AYEDMRTYRQIV

-777 INSVFS
+777 INSVFVK
-783 TEDSNANNF
+783 EENRNVF

-814 GTLITLH
+814 GTLTTLR

-835 VDMEY
+835 VDMELEHEY
-840 QRESLMPQ
+840 YMPQ

-854 APQHKQSVWTY
+854 VPQHKQSVWTY

-893 FVGDECRGEGEMID
+893 FVGDECRGEGEMIE

-922 SFKLHDAVSGEMRTI
+922 SFKLYDAVSGEMRTI
-937 NEQMPFAK
+937 NEQLPFAK
-945 MAGSLRAPQRLTVGG
+945 MAGSFRAPQRMTVGG
-960 IVTGITSADIA
+960 IVTGITAADIA

-984 QGMDVADIIVCNAS
+984 QGMDVADVIVCNAS

-1006 TTVAGLPSGVYVVKV
+1006 TTVTGLPSGVYVVKV

>member
-1 MRKQL
+1 
-6 LLMLSLLLYA
+6 MLSLLLYA

-34 DEHVIYVGLV
+34 DEHVIYVGLTE
-44 DDQGS
+44 GS
-49 AVQSFNENTYL
+49 LDNCGQKELPENTYL

-65 GECRGLAKVSQKSV
+65 GECRGLAKVQKKSLSV
-79 SDTKTIYYFA
+79 ALTINYFP

-94 SDTDNGKAI
+94 DTNDEGKAI
-103 SFRLSVPGAN
+103 SFRFLYPGGQLSYV
-113 TSYIYNDLQPAADAV
+113 YDLQPAADAV

-138 LSDLFPLKFIQP
+138 LSALFPLKFIQP
-150 LYYAFTQE
+150 LYYSFTQE
-158 TVSVKVGEQLN
+158 TVSVKVGEQIN

-182 IPELNWNMYD
+182 IPELNWNMYE
-192 ESWRENVNIEG
+192 ESENVNIEG

-216 AVGIFP
+216 SVGVFP

-227 KNTGDHTSI
+227 KNTGQYSDI
-236 NVRVIQPATSIELRD
+236 NIRVIQPATSIELRD

-271 RSGYTTS
+271 RSGYTTA

-292 ETALLPMI
+292 ETAILPME
-300 GSDIGKF
+300 GNDIGKF
-307 NPVKAGT
+307 NPVKIGT

-343 TVKVI
+343 RVKEI
-348 KMYVGENLLDILPS
+348 KMYIGDNLLDILPS
-362 GYKVMPEDAADR
+362 GYKVMPEDATDR
-374 SVRYEVNQSYSD
+374 SVRYEVLPSYNQD
-386 QGVYEDG
+386 QDFKYNEILEDNG
-393 DGAYKYTDI
+393 SEGI
-402 FGNLYFNEGDEMIA
+402 FARKPGRARIA
-416 LKSGRV
+416 IISN
-422 RVTIRSVQN
+422 QN
-431 PQASCE
+431 PQATCT

-445 PTSITFKQ
+445 PTNITFKQ
-453 EEMTFLLPIKDTDK
+453 DEMTFLMPIKDTDK
-467 SDISEDIRN
+467 WDISEDIRN

-483 WPKYDENESYDKRS
+483 WPKYEEYESYDIAQS
-497 TLLYIQFVK
+497 NLDISSLTDAVK
-506 DVTSDTEVITL
+506 LS
-517 DYDFTEDKLSA
+517 YDFKKDIISA
-528 SIVNAGRG
+528 SVVK
-536 SVGVIYLSERTV
+536 VGEGWIDISYSSERTI
-548 ASEEGLK
+548 ATEEGLQ
-555 NEEVEIMKK
+555 NDEYYISNHFHVTIL
-564 FSVVVME
+564 E

-576 NVDNYVEMVSTE
+576 KVDEYVEMVSTE

-610 TITPNS
+610 TITPDTYVS
-616 YLPEEWKSMVEIV
+616 EEWKSMVEII
-629 PTDESKLNYTI
+629 PTDETMLNYTI
-640 IPHSVGRATISVKLD
+640 KPHSVGRATISVKLD

-660 TSNVLIGQRYMQK
+660 TSHVGIGQRYMQK
-673 AGWKWTSFYAGGVRW
+673 AGWKWTSLYSGGVSW

-719 DLNSLGTGTCYK
+719 DLNRLEPGTCYK

-742 DLRIMYTG
+742 NLRIYPG
-750 AYEDMQTHRQIV
+750 GYEDMRTHRQIV

-783 TEDSNANNF
+783 TEDTYANNF
-792 NVGDRIVSKDDGFAE
+792 NVGDRIVSKDNGFAE

-814 GTLITLH
+814 GTLTTLH
-821 AGLGYMYFNAGSEN
+821 AGLGYMYFNAASDTI
-835 VDMEY
+835 DMEY
-840 QRESLMPQ
+840 LREGSMPQ

-960 IVTGITSADIA
+960 IVTGITAADIA
-971 SSGIAIV
+971 SSGIAVV

-984 QGMDVADIIVCNAS
+984 QGMDVADVIVCNAS

-1006 TTVAGLPSGVYVVKV
+1006 TTVTGLPSGVYVVKV

>member
-1 MRKQL
+1 
-6 LLMLSLLLYA
+6 MLSLLLYA

-34 DEHVIYVGLV
+34 DEHVIYVGLTE
-44 DDQGS
+44 GS
-49 AVQSFNENTYL
+49 LDNCGQKELPENTYL

-65 GECRGLAKVSQKSV
+65 GECRGLAKVQKKSLSV
-79 SDTKTIYYFA
+79 ALTINYFP

-94 SDTDNGKAI
+94 DTNDEGKAI
-103 SFRLSVPGAN
+103 SFRLLYPGGQL
-113 TSYIYNDLQPAADAV
+113 SYVYDLQPAADAV

-150 LYYAFTQE
+150 LYYGFTQE
-158 TVSVKVGEQLN
+158 TVSVKVGEQIN

-182 IPELNWNMYD
+182 IPELNWNMYE
-192 ESWRENVNIEG
+192 ESENVIIEG

-216 AVGIFP
+216 SVGVFP

-227 KNTGDHTSI
+227 KNTGQYSDI
-236 NVRVIQPATSIELRD
+236 NIRVIQPATSIELRD

-271 RSGYTTS
+271 RSGYTTA

-292 ETALLPMI
+292 ETAIRPMTSE
-300 GSDIGKF
+300 SDLGKF
-307 NPVKAGT
+307 EPVKTGT

-343 TVKVI
+343 RVKEI
-348 KMYVGENLLDILPS
+348 KMYIGNNLLDILPS
-362 GYKVMPEDAADR
+362 GYKVMPEDATDR
-374 SVRYEVNQSYSD
+374 SVRYEVLPSYNQD
-386 QGVYEDG
+386 QEFKYNEILEDNG
-393 DGAYKYTDI
+393 SEGI
-402 FGNLYFNEGDEMIA
+402 FARKPGRARIA
-416 LKSGRV
+416 IISN
-422 RVTIRSVQN
+422 QN
-431 PQASCE
+431 PQASCT

-445 PTSITFKQ
+445 PTNITFKQ
-453 EEMTFLLPIKDTDK
+453 EEMTFLMPIKDTDK
-467 SDISEDIRN
+467 WDISEDIRN

-483 WPKYDENESYDKRS
+483 WPKYEEYESYDIAQS
-497 TLLYIQFVK
+497 NLDISSLTDAVK
-506 DVTSDTEVITL
+506 LS
-517 DYDFTEDKLSA
+517 YDFKKDSLSA
-528 SIVNAGRG
+528 SVVK
-536 SVGVIYLSERTV
+536 VGEGWIDISYSSERTI
-548 ASEEGLK
+548 ATEEGLQ
-555 NEEVEIMKK
+555 NDEYYISNHFHVTIL
-564 FSVVVME
+564 E

-576 NVDNYVEMVSTE
+576 KVDGYVDMVSTE

-610 TITPNS
+610 TITPNTYVS
-616 YLPEEWKSMVEIV
+616 EEWKSIVEIE
-629 PTDESKLNYTI
+629 PTDETMLNYTI
-640 IPHSVGRATISVKLD
+640 KPHSVGRATISVKLD
-655 GVEVA
+655 GEEVA
-660 TSNVLIGQRYMQK
+660 TSYVSIGQRYMQK
-673 AGWKWTSFYAGGVRW
+673 AGWKWTSFYGGGVSW

-719 DLNSLGTGTCYK
+719 DIYSLETGECYK

-750 AYEDMQTHRQIV
+750 GYEDMQTHRQIV

-777 INSVFS
+777 INSVFVK
-783 TEDSNANNF
+783 EENRNVF
-792 NVGDRIVSKDDGFAE
+792 NVGDRIVSKDNGFAE

-814 GTLITLH
+814 GTLTTLH

-840 QRESLMPQ
+840 LHEGSMPQ

-922 SFKLHDAVSGEMRTI
+922 SFKLHDAVSDEMRTI

-960 IVTGITSADIA
+960 IVTGITAADIA
-971 SSGIAIV
+971 SSGIAVV

-984 QGMDVADIIVCNAS
+984 QGMDVADVIVCNAS

>member
-1 MRKQL
+1 
-6 LLMLSLLLYA
+6 MLSLLLYA

-34 DEHVIYVGLV
+34 DEHVIYVGLTE
-44 DDQGS
+44 GS
-49 AVQSFNENTYL
+49 LDNCGQKELPENTYL

-65 GECRGLAKVSQKSV
+65 GECRGLAKVQKKSLSV
-79 SDTKTIYYFA
+79 ALTINYFP

-94 SDTDNGKAI
+94 DTNDEGKAI
-103 SFRLSVPGAN
+103 SFRLLYPGGQL
-113 TSYIYNDLQPAADAV
+113 SYVYDLQPAADAV

-150 LYYAFTQE
+150 LYYGFTKE
-158 TVSVKVGEQLN
+158 TVSVKVGEQIN

-182 IPELNWNMYD
+182 IPELNWNMYE
-192 ESWRENVNIEG
+192 ESENVIIEG

-216 AVGIFP
+216 SVGVFP

-227 KNTGDHTSI
+227 KNTGQYSDI
-236 NVRVIQPATSIELRD
+236 NIRVIQPATSIELRD

-271 RSGYTTS
+271 RSGYTTA

-343 TVKVI
+343 RVKEI
-348 KMYVGENLLDILPS
+348 KMYIGDNLLSILPS
-362 GYKVMPEDAADR
+362 GYKVMPEDATDR
-374 SVRYEVNQSYSD
+374 SVHYEVLPSYNKD
-386 QGVYEDG
+386 QEFKYNEILEDNG
-393 DGAYKYTDI
+393 SEGI
-402 FGNLYFNEGDEMIA
+402 FARKPGRARIA
-416 LKSGRV
+416 IISN
-422 RVTIRSVQN
+422 QN
-431 PQASCE
+431 PQASCT

-445 PTSITFKQ
+445 PTNITFKQ
-453 EEMTFLLPIKDTDK
+453 EEMTFLMPIKDTDK
-467 SDISEDIRN
+467 WDISEDIRN

-483 WPKYDENESYDKRS
+483 WPKYEEYESYDIAQSNLDISSLTDAVK
-497 TLLYIQFVK
+497 LY
-506 DVTSDTEVITL
+506 
-517 DYDFTEDKLSA
+517 YDFKKDSLSA
-528 SIVNAGRG
+528 SVVK
-536 SVGVIYLSERTV
+536 VGEGWIDISYSSERTI
-548 ASEEGLK
+548 ATEEGLQ
-555 NEEVEIMKK
+555 NDEYRISNH
-564 FSVVVME
+564 FNITILE

-576 NVDNYVEMVSTE
+576 KVDGYVDMVSTE

-595 PDPVGAEV
+595 PDPVDAEV

-610 TITPNS
+610 TITPDS
-616 YLPEEWKSMVEIV
+616 YVSEEWKSIVEIV
-629 PTDESKLNYTI
+629 PTDETMLNYTI
-640 IPHSVGRATISVKLD
+640 RPHSVGRATISVKLD

-660 TSNVLIGQRYMQK
+660 SSYVDIGQRYMQK
-673 AGWKWTSFYAGGVRW
+673 AGWKWASLYGGGVRW

-719 DLNSLGTGTCYK
+719 DIYSLETGECYK

-750 AYEDMQTHRQIV
+750 AYEDMRTHRQIV

-783 TEDSNANNF
+783 TEDAYANKF

-814 GTLITLH
+814 GTLTTLH

-840 QRESLMPQ
+840 LREGSMPQ

-960 IVTGITSADIA
+960 IVTGITAADIA
-971 SSGIAIV
+971 SSGIAVV

-984 QGMDVADIIVCNAS
+984 QGMDVADVIVCNAS

-1006 TTVAGLPSGVYVVKV
+1006 TTVTGLPSGVYVVKV

>member
-1 MRKQL
+1 
-6 LLMLSLLLYA
+6 MLSLLLYA

-34 DEHVIYVGLV
+34 DEHVIYVGLTE
-44 DDQGS
+44 GS
-49 AVQSFNENTYL
+49 LDNCGQKELPENTYL

-65 GECRGLAKVSQKSV
+65 GECRGLAKVQKKSLSV
-79 SDTKTIYYFA
+79 ALTINYFP

-94 SDTDNGKAI
+94 DTNDEGKAI
-103 SFRLSVPGAN
+103 SFRLLYPGGQL
-113 TSYIYNDLQPAADAV
+113 SYVYDLQPAADAV

-150 LYYAFTQE
+150 LYYGFTQE
-158 TVSVKVGEQLN
+158 TVSVKVGEQIN

-182 IPELNWNMYD
+182 IPELNWNMYE
-192 ESWRENVNIEG
+192 ESENVNIEG

-216 AVGIFP
+216 SVGVFP

-227 KNTGDHTSI
+227 KNTGQYSDI
-236 NVRVIQPATSIELRD
+236 NIRVIQPATSIELRD

-292 ETALLPMI
+292 ETAILPMI

-307 NPVKAGT
+307 NPVKTGT

-343 TVKVI
+343 RVKEI
-348 KMYVGENLLDILPS
+348 KMYIGDNLLSILPS
-362 GYKVMPEDAADR
+362 GYKVMPEDATDR
-374 SVRYEVNQSYSD
+374 SVHYEVLPNYNQD
-386 QGVYEDG
+386 QEFKYNEILEDNG
-393 DGAYKYTDI
+393 SEGI
-402 FGNLYFNEGDEMIA
+402 FARKPGRARIA
-416 LKSGRV
+416 IISN
-422 RVTIRSVQN
+422 QN
-431 PQASCE
+431 PQAACT

-445 PTSITFKQ
+445 PTNITFKQ
-453 EEMTFLLPIKDTDK
+453 EEMTFLMPIKDTDK
-467 SDISEDIRN
+467 WDISEDIRN

-483 WPKYDENESYDKRS
+483 WPKYEEYESYDIAQSNLDISSLTDAVK
-497 TLLYIQFVK
+497 LY
-506 DVTSDTEVITL
+506 
-517 DYDFTEDKLSA
+517 YDFKKDSLSA
-528 SIVNAGRG
+528 SVVK
-536 SVGVIYLSERTV
+536 VGEGWIDISYSSERTI
-548 ASEEGLK
+548 ATEEGLR
-555 NEEVEIMKK
+555 NDEYEISNH
-564 FSVVVME
+564 FHVTIME

-576 NVDNYVEMVSTE
+576 KVDGYVDMVSTE

-610 TITPNS
+610 TITPDS
-616 YLPEEWKSMVEIV
+616 YVSEEWKSIVEIV
-629 PTDESKLNYTI
+629 PTDETMLNYTI
-640 IPHSVGRATISVKLD
+640 RPHSVGRATISVKLD

-660 TSNVLIGQRYMQK
+660 TSYVGIGQRYMQK
-673 AGWKWTSFYAGGVRW
+673 AGWKWTSLYSGGVSW

-719 DLNSLGTGTCYK
+719 DLNRLEPGTCYK

-742 DLRIMYTG
+742 NLRIYPG
-750 AYEDMQTHRQIV
+750 GYEDMRPYRQIV

-783 TEDSNANNF
+783 TEDANANKF
-792 NVGDRIVSKDDGFAE
+792 NVGDRIVSKDNGFAE

-814 GTLITLH
+814 GTLTTLH
-821 AGLGYMYFNAGSEN
+821 AGLGYMYFNAASDTIN
-835 VDMEY
+835 MELKY
-840 QRESLMPQ
+840 EWNMPQ

-960 IVTGITSADIA
+960 IVTGITAADIA
-971 SSGIAIV
+971 SSGIAVV

-984 QGMDVADIIVCNAS
+984 QGMDVADVIVCNAS

>member
-1 MRKQL
+1 
-6 LLMLSLLLYA
+6 
-16 VGMAAQQPDWGYN
+16 MAAQQPDWGYN

-34 DEHVIYVGLV
+34 DEHVIYVGLTE
-44 DDQGS
+44 GS
-49 AVQSFNENTYL
+49 LDNCGQKELPENTYL

-65 GECRGLAKVSQKSV
+65 GECRGLAKVQKKSLSV
-79 SDTKTIYYFA
+79 ALTINYFP

-94 SDTDNGKAI
+94 DTNDEDKAI
-103 SFRLSVPGAN
+103 SFRLLYPGGQL
-113 TSYIYNDLQPAADAV
+113 SYVYDLQPAADAV

-150 LYYAFTQE
+150 LYYGFTQE
-158 TVSVKVGEQLN
+158 TVSVKVGEQIN

-182 IPELNWNMYD
+182 IPELNWNMYE
-192 ESWRENVNIEG
+192 ESENVIIEG

-216 AVGIFP
+216 SVGVFP

-227 KNTGDHTSI
+227 KNTGQYSDI
-236 NVRVIQPATSIELRD
+236 NIRVIQPATSIELRD

-271 RSGYTTS
+271 RSGYTTA

-292 ETALLPMI
+292 ETAIRPMTSE
-300 GSDIGKF
+300 SDLGKF
-307 NPVKAGT
+307 EPVKTGT

-334 PVEYINPVG
+334 PVESIIPVG
-343 TVKVI
+343 SVKTI
-348 KMYVGENLLDILPS
+348 KMFVGENLLNILPA
-362 GYKVMPEDAADR
+362 GYKVMPEDATDR
-374 SVRYEVNQSYSD
+374 SVKYEVNQSFSD

-402 FGNLYFNEGDEMIA
+402 FGDIHFNEGAEMVA
-416 LKSGRV
+416 LKPGRV
-422 RVTIRSVQN
+422 RVTINSTQN
-431 PQASCE
+431 SRAYCE
-437 YEVIVKDG
+437 YEVIVKRG
-445 PTSITFKQ
+445 PTNITFKQ
-453 EEMTFLLPIKDTDK
+453 EEMTFLMPRKDTDK

-483 WPKYDENESYDKRS
+483 WPKYKEYESYDIAQS
-497 TLLYIQFVK
+497 NLDISSLTDAVNLY
-506 DVTSDTEVITL
+506 
-517 DYDFTEDKLSA
+517 YDFKKDSLSA
-528 SIVNAGRG
+528 SIDTIGQGWIDV
-536 SVGVIYLSERTV
+536 SYSSERTI
-548 ASEEGLK
+548 ATEEGLR
-555 NEEVEIMKK
+555 NDEYEISNH
-564 FSVVVME
+564 FHVTILE

-576 NVDNYVEMVSTE
+576 NVDGYVDMVSTE

-610 TITPNS
+610 TITPDS
-616 YLPEEWKSMVEIV
+616 YVPEEWKSMVEIV
-629 PTDESKLNYTI
+629 PTDETKLNYTI
-640 IPHSVGRATISVKLD
+640 LPHGVGSATISVKLD
-655 GVEVA
+655 GEEVA
-660 TSNVLIGQRYMQK
+660 TSHVGIGQRYMQK
-673 AGWKWTSFYAGGVRW
+673 AGWKWASLYGGGVRW

-719 DLNSLGTGTCYK
+719 DIYSLETGTCYK

-750 AYEDMQTHRQIV
+750 AYEDMRTHRQIV

-783 TEDSNANNF
+783 TEDAYANKF
-792 NVGDRIVSKDDGFAE
+792 NVGDRIVSKDNGFAE

-814 GTLITLH
+814 GTLTTLH
-821 AGLGYMYFNAGSEN
+821 AGLGYMYFNAASDTI
-835 VDMEY
+835 DMEY
-840 QRESLMPQ
+840 LREGSMPQ

-960 IVTGITSADIA
+960 IVTGITAADIA

-984 QGMDVADIIVCNAS
+984 QGMDVADVIVCNAS

-1006 TTVAGLPSGVYVVKV
+1006 TTVTGLPSGVYVVKV

>member
-1 MRKQL
+1 
-6 LLMLSLLLYA
+6 
-16 VGMAAQQPDWGYN
+16 MAAQQPDWGYN

-34 DEHVIYVGLV
+34 DEHVIYVGLTE
-44 DDQGS
+44 GS
-49 AVQSFNENTYL
+49 LDNCGQKELPENTYL

-65 GECRGLAKVSQKSV
+65 GECRGLAKVQKKSLSV
-79 SDTKTIYYFA
+79 ALTINYFP

-94 SDTDNGKAI
+94 DTNDEGKAI
-103 SFRLSVPGAN
+103 SFRLLYPGGQL
-113 TSYIYNDLQPAADAV
+113 SYVYDLQPAADAV

-150 LYYAFTQE
+150 LYYGFTQE
-158 TVSVKVGEQLN
+158 TVSVKVGEQIN

-182 IPELNWNMYD
+182 IPELNWNINN
-192 ESWRENVNIEG
+192 ESERENVNIVG

-216 AVGIFP
+216 SVGVSP

-227 KNTGDHTSI
+227 KNTGQYSKI
-236 NVRVIQPATSIELRD
+236 SVRVIQPATSIELRD

-271 RSGYTTS
+271 RSGYTTA

-292 ETALLPMI
+292 ETAIRPME
-300 GSDIGKF
+300 GNDIGKF
-307 NPVKAGT
+307 NPVKTGT

-343 TVKVI
+343 RVKEI
-348 KMYVGENLLDILPS
+348 KMYIGDNLLDILPS
-362 GYKVMPEDAADR
+362 GYKVMPEDATDR
-374 SVRYEVNQSYSD
+374 SVRYEVLPSYNQD
-386 QGVYEDG
+386 QEFKYNEILEDNG
-393 DGAYKYTDI
+393 PEGI
-402 FGNLYFNEGDEMIA
+402 FARKPGRARIA
-416 LKSGRV
+416 IISN
-422 RVTIRSVQN
+422 QN
-431 PQASCE
+431 PQATCT

-445 PTSITFKQ
+445 PTNITFKQ
-453 EEMTFLLPIKDTDK
+453 EEMTFLMPIKDTDK
-467 SDISEDIRN
+467 WDISEDIRN

-483 WPKYDENESYDKRS
+483 WPKYEEYESYDIAQSNLDISSLTDAVK
-497 TLLYIQFVK
+497 LY
-506 DVTSDTEVITL
+506 
-517 DYDFTEDKLSA
+517 YDFKKDSLSA
-528 SIVNAGRG
+528 SVVK
-536 SVGVIYLSERTV
+536 VGEGWIDISYSSERTI
-548 ASEEGLK
+548 ATEEGLR
-555 NEEVEIMKK
+555 NDEYEISNH
-564 FSVVVME
+564 FHVTIME

-576 NVDNYVEMVSTE
+576 KVDGYVEMVSTE

-610 TITPNS
+610 TITPDS
-616 YLPEEWKSMVEIV
+616 YVSEEWKSIVEIV
-629 PTDESKLNYTI
+629 PTDENKLNYTI
-640 IPHSVGRATISVKLD
+640 KPHSVGRATISVKLD

-660 TSNVLIGQRYMQK
+660 TSYVSIGQRYMQK
-673 AGWKWTSFYAGGVRW
+673 AGWKWTSFYGGGVRW

-719 DLNSLGTGTCYK
+719 DIYSLETGECYK

-750 AYEDMQTHRQIV
+750 GYEDMQTHRQIV

-783 TEDSNANNF
+783 TEDTYANNF
-792 NVGDRIVSKDDGFAE
+792 NVGDRIVSKDNGFAE

-814 GTLITLH
+814 GTLTTLH

-840 QRESLMPQ
+840 LREGRMPQ

-960 IVTGITSADIA
+960 IVTGITAADIA
-971 SSGIAIV
+971 SSGIAVV

-984 QGMDVADIIVCNAS
+984 QGMDVADVIVCNAS

-1006 TTVAGLPSGVYVVKV
+1006 TTVTGLPSGVYVVKV

>member
-1 MRKQL
+1 
-6 LLMLSLLLYA
+6 MLSLLLYA

-49 AVQSFNENTYL
+49 AVQSFNDNTYL

-65 GECRGLAKVSQKSV
+65 GECRGLAKVSRYSV
-79 SDTKTIYYFA
+79 SDTQTIYYFA

-94 SDTDNGKAI
+94 TNTDNGKAI
-103 SFRLSVPGAN
+103 SYRLSEGGNHSFVF
-113 TSYIYNDLQPAADAV
+113 NDLKPAANAV
-128 TYTNKKTTGT
+128 TYTNNGTTGK
-138 LSDLFPLKFIQP
+138 LSALYQLTFIRPGYYSIVQP
-150 LYYAFTQE
+150 E
-158 TVSVKVGEQLN
+158 VSVKVGAEFN
-169 LLDYITFEPANAN
+169 LLDHITFEPANAN
-182 IPELNWNMYD
+182 IPEMNWTMGQG
-192 ESWRENVNIEG
+192 EKENEYASIKG
-203 NKLTAIKSTGKYG
+203 NTFKALKSTGKYG
-216 AVGIFP
+216 SVSVSP
-222 KLWDM
+222 NLWGM
-227 KNTGDHTSI
+227 KPTGQYTKVS
-236 NVRVIQPATSIELRD
+236 VRVIQPATSIELRD

-271 RSGYTTS
+271 RSGYTTA
-278 PADCNEELTWKSSD
+278 PDDCNEELTWKSSD
-292 ETALLPMI
+292 ETAILPMI

-307 NPVKAGT
+307 NPVKTGT

-328 KVTVIK
+328 NVTVIK
-334 PVEYINPVG
+334 PVKYIEMVG
-343 TVKVI
+343 SVKTI
-348 KMYVGENLLDILPS
+348 KMFLGENLLDILPA
-362 GYKVMPEDAADR
+362 GYKVMPEDATDR
-374 SVRYEVNQSYSD
+374 SVHYKVNQSFSD

-393 DGAYKYTDI
+393 DGAYMYTDI
-402 FGNLYFNEGDEMIA
+402 FGDEYFNEGDEMIA
-416 LKSGRV
+416 LKPGRV
-422 RVTIRSVQN
+422 RVTINSTQN
-431 PQASCE
+431 SRAYCE
-437 YEVIVKDG
+437 YEVIVKRG
-445 PTSITFKQ
+445 PTNITFKQ
-453 EEMTFLLPIKDTDK
+453 EEMTFLMPRKDTDK
-467 SDISEDIRN
+467 WDISEDIRN

-483 WPKYDENESYDKRS
+483 WPKYDEYEEYDIAQSDLDIRSYTKAVH
-497 TLLYIQFVK
+497 LY
-506 DVTSDTEVITL
+506 
-517 DYDFTEDKLSA
+517 YDFKNDILSA
-528 SIVNAGRG
+528 LIDSIGGGRINV
-536 SVGVIYLSERTV
+536 SYSSERTI
-548 ASEEGLK
+548 ATEEGLQ
-555 NEEVEIMKK
+555 NDEYRISNH
-564 FSVVVME
+564 FNITILE

-576 NVDNYVEMVSTE
+576 KVDGYVDMVSTE

-595 PDPVGAEV
+595 PDPVDAEV

-610 TITPNS
+610 TIVDANV
-616 YLPEEWKSMVEIV
+616 PEMWKSIVEIE
-629 PTDESKLNYTI
+629 PTDETKLNYTI
-640 IPHSVGRATISVKLD
+640 NPRSVGTATISVKLD
-655 GVEVA
+655 GEEVA
-660 TSNVLIGQRYMQK
+660 TSFVRIGQRYMQK
-673 AGWKWTSFYAGGVRW
+673 AGWKWTSFYAGGVSW

-719 DLNSLGTGTCYK
+719 DINRLESGTCSK

-750 AYEDMQTHRQIV
+750 AYEDMRTHRQIV

-783 TEDSNANNF
+783 TEDANANKF
-792 NVGDRIVSKDDGFAE
+792 NVGDRIVSKDNGFAE

-814 GTLITLH
+814 GTLTTLH
-821 AGLGYMYFNAGSEN
+821 AGLGYMYFNAASDTI
-835 VDMEY
+835 DMEY
-840 QRESLMPQ
+840 QREGRMPQ

-960 IVTGITSADIA
+960 IVTGITAADIA
-971 SSGIAIV
+971 SSGIAVV

-984 QGMDVADIIVCNAS
+984 QGMDVADVIVCNAS

-1006 TTVAGLPSGVYVVKV
+1006 TTVTGLPSGVYVVKV

>member
-1 MRKQL
+1 
-6 LLMLSLLLYA
+6 
-16 VGMAAQQPDWGYN
+16 MAAQQPDWGYN

-44 DDQGS
+44 DDKGS
-49 AVQSFNENTYL
+49 AVQSFNANTYL

-65 GECRGLAKVSQKSV
+65 GECRGIAEVSQKSV

-103 SFRLSVPGAN
+103 SFRLSIPGTN
-113 TSYIYNDLQPAADAV
+113 MSYIYNDLKPAANAV

-138 LSDLFPLKFIQP
+138 LSALYPLTFIQSWVCG
-150 LYYAFTQE
+150 YTQ
-158 TVSVKVGEQLN
+158 TFVSVKVGEEIN
-169 LLDYITFEPANAN
+169 LLDYLKFTPENAN
-182 IPELNWNMYD
+182 IPELIWGINRNH
-192 ESWRENVNIEG
+192 REYVTITG
-203 NKLTAIKSTGKYG
+203 NTLKALKSTKFVG
-216 AVGIFP
+216 AATVSA
-222 KLWDM
+222 KLKDFTFSSENQSL
-227 KNTGDHTSI
+227 KIT
-236 NVRVIQPATSIELRD
+236 VIQPATSIELLD

-263 TAALNTVL
+263 TSVLNTVL
-271 RSGYTTS
+271 HKCFNIL
-278 PADCNEELTWKSSD
+278 PEDCNEKMWWKSND
-292 ETALLPMI
+292 ETAIRPME
-300 GSDIGKF
+300 GNDIGKF
-307 NPVKAGT
+307 EPVKTGT
-314 YTMTLSGENASVDL
+314 YTMTLGGEKASVDL

-343 TVKVI
+343 RVKEI
-348 KMYVGENLLDILPS
+348 KMYIGDNLLDILPS
-362 GYKVMPEDAADR
+362 GYKVMPEDATDR
-374 SVRYEVNQSYSD
+374 SVRYEVLPSYNQD
-386 QGVYEDG
+386 QEFKYNEILEDKG
-393 DGAYKYTDI
+393 PEGI
-402 FGNLYFNEGDEMIA
+402 FARKPGRARIA
-416 LKSGRV
+416 IISN
-422 RVTIRSVQN
+422 QN
-431 PQASCE
+431 PQATCT

-445 PTSITFKQ
+445 PTNITFKQ
-453 EEMTFLLPIKDTDK
+453 EEMTFLMPIKDTDK
-467 SDISEDIRN
+467 WDISEDIRN

-483 WPKYDENESYDKRS
+483 WPKYEEYESYDIAQSNLDISSLTDAVK
-497 TLLYIQFVK
+497 LY
-506 DVTSDTEVITL
+506 
-517 DYDFTEDKLSA
+517 YDFKKDSLSA
-528 SIVNAGRG
+528 SVVK
-536 SVGVIYLSERTV
+536 VGEGWIDISYSSERTI
-548 ASEEGLK
+548 ATEEGLR
-555 NEEVEIMKK
+555 NDEYEISNH
-564 FSVVVME
+564 FHVTIME

-576 NVDNYVEMVSTE
+576 KVDGYVEMVSTE

-610 TITPNS
+610 TITPDS
-616 YLPEEWKSMVEIV
+616 YVSEEWKSIVEIV
-629 PTDESKLNYTI
+629 PTDETMLNYTI
-640 IPHSVGRATISVKLD
+640 RPHSVGRAIISVKLD

-673 AGWKWTSFYAGGVRW
+673 AGWKWASLYGGDVSW

-719 DLNSLGTGTCYK
+719 DINRLESGTCYK

-750 AYEDMQTHRQIV
+750 AYEDMRTHRQIV

-783 TEDSNANNF
+783 TEDTYAANKF

-814 GTLITLH
+814 GTLTTLR

-880 GNDYSAER
+880 GNEYSAER

-960 IVTGITSADIA
+960 IVTGITAADIA
-971 SSGIAIV
+971 SSGIAVV

-984 QGMDVADIIVCNAS
+984 QGMDVADVIVCNAS
-998 GAVVSTGE
+998 GAIVSTGE
-1006 TTVAGLPSGVYVVKV
+1006 TTVTGLPSGVYVVKV

>member
-1 MRKQL
+1 
-6 LLMLSLLLYA
+6 MLSLLLYA

-34 DEHVIYVGLV
+34 DEHVIYVGLTE
-44 DDQGS
+44 GS
-49 AVQSFNENTYL
+49 LDNCGQKDLPENTYL

-65 GECRGLAKVSQKSV
+65 GECRGLAKVQKKSLSV
-79 SDTKTIYYFA
+79 ALTINYFP

-94 SDTDNGKAI
+94 DANDEGKAI
-103 SFRLSVPGAN
+103 SFRLLYPDSQL
-113 TSYIYNDLQPAADAV
+113 SYVYDLQPAADAV

-150 LYYAFTQE
+150 LYYGFTQT
-158 TVSVKVGEQLN
+158 TVSVKVGNQIN
-169 LLDYITFEPANAN
+169 LLDYLTFEPANAN
-182 IPELNWNMYD
+182 IPELNWNINN
-192 ESWRENVNIEG
+192 ESERENVNIVG

-216 AVGIFP
+216 SVGVSP

-227 KNTGDHTSI
+227 KNTGQYTSI
-236 NVRVIQPATSIELRD
+236 YIRVIQPATSIELRD

-271 RSGYTTS
+271 RSGYTTA

-334 PVEYINPVG
+334 PVEYIEMVG
-343 TVKVI
+343 SVKTI
-348 KMYVGENLLDILPS
+348 KMFVGENLLDILPS

-374 SVRYEVNQSYSD
+374 SVKYEVNQSYSD

-416 LKSGRV
+416 LKPGRV

-431 PQASCE
+431 PQVSCT

-483 WPKYDENESYDKRS
+483 WPKFDENESYDKQR
-497 TLLYIQFVK
+497 TYLLMELSG
-506 DVTSDTEVITL
+506 DGDTKPITL
-517 DYDFTEDKLSA
+517 DYDFMEDKLSA

-536 SVGVIYLSERTV
+536 TVNVLYSSERTV

-555 NEEVEIMKK
+555 NEEVEIIKA
-564 FSVVVME
+564 FNVVVME

-576 NVDNYVEMVSTE
+576 KVDGFVDMVSTE

-610 TITPNS
+610 TITPDS
-616 YLPEEWKSMVEIV
+616 YVSEEWKSIVEIV
-629 PTDESKLNYTI
+629 PTDENKLNYTI
-640 IPHSVGRATISVKLD
+640 RPHSVGRAIISVKLD

-673 AGWKWTSFYAGGVRW
+673 AGWKWASLYGGDVSW

-719 DLNSLGTGTCYK
+719 DINRLESGTCYK
-731 IKVKEEEPGLL
+731 IKVKEEDPGLL
-742 DLRIMYTG
+742 DLRIVYTG
-750 AYEDMQTHRQIV
+750 AYEDMRTHRQIV

-783 TEDSNANNF
+783 TEDAYANKF

-814 GTLITLH
+814 GTLTTLH

-840 QRESLMPQ
+840 LREGSMPQ

-1006 TTVAGLPSGVYVVKV
+1006 TTVTGLPSGVYVVKV

>member
-1 MRKQL
+1 
-6 LLMLSLLLYA
+6 
-16 VGMAAQQPDWGYN
+16 MAAQQPDWGYN

-34 DEHVIYVGLV
+34 DEHVIYVGLTE
-44 DDQGS
+44 GS
-49 AVQSFNENTYL
+49 LDNCGQKELPENTYL

-65 GECRGLAKVSQKSV
+65 GECRGLAKVQKKSLSV
-79 SDTKTIYYFA
+79 ALTINYFP

-94 SDTDNGKAI
+94 DTNDEGKAI
-103 SFRLSVPGAN
+103 SFRLLYPGGQL
-113 TSYIYNDLQPAADAV
+113 SYVYDLQPAADAV

-150 LYYAFTQE
+150 LYYGFTQE
-158 TVSVKVGEQLN
+158 TVSVKVGEQIN

-182 IPELNWNMYD
+182 IPELNWNMYE
-192 ESWRENVNIEG
+192 ESENVIIEG

-216 AVGIFP
+216 SVGVFP

-227 KNTGDHTSI
+227 KNTGQYSDI
-236 NVRVIQPATSIELRD
+236 NIRVIQPATSIELRD

-271 RSGYTTS
+271 RSGYTTA

-292 ETALLPMI
+292 ETAIRPMTSE
-300 GSDIGKF
+300 SDLGKF
-307 NPVKAGT
+307 EPVKTGT

-343 TVKVI
+343 RVKEI
-348 KMYVGENLLDILPS
+348 KMYIGDNLLSILPS
-362 GYKVMPEDAADR
+362 GYKVMPEDATDR
-374 SVRYEVNQSYSD
+374 SVRYEVLPSYNQD
-386 QGVYEDG
+386 QEFKYNEILEDNG
-393 DGAYKYTDI
+393 SEGI
-402 FGNLYFNEGDEMIA
+402 FARKPGRARIA
-416 LKSGRV
+416 IISN
-422 RVTIRSVQN
+422 QN
-431 PQASCE
+431 PQASCT

-445 PTSITFKQ
+445 PTNITFKQ
-453 EEMTFLLPIKDTDK
+453 EEMTFLMPIKDTDK
-467 SDISEDIRN
+467 WDISEDIRN

-483 WPKYDENESYDKRS
+483 WPKYEEYESYDIAQSDLDIRS
-497 TLLYIQFVK
+497 YTKAVNLYYNFEK
-506 DVTSDTEVITL
+506 DS
-517 DYDFTEDKLSA
+517 LSA
-528 SIVNAGRG
+528 SIDSIGQGRINV
-536 SVGVIYLSERTV
+536 SYSSERTI
-548 ASEEGLK
+548 ATEEGLQ
-555 NEEVEIMKK
+555 NDEYRISNH
-564 FSVVVME
+564 FNITILE

-576 NVDNYVEMVSTE
+576 KVDGYVEMVSTE

-610 TITPNS
+610 TITPDS
-616 YLPEEWKSMVEIV
+616 YVPEEWKSMVEIV
-629 PTDESKLNYTI
+629 PTDETKLNYTI
-640 IPHSVGRATISVKLD
+640 LPHGVGSATISVKLD
-655 GVEVA
+655 GEEVA
-660 TSNVLIGQRYMQK
+660 TSYVSIGQRYMQK
-673 AGWKWTSFYAGGVRW
+673 AGWKWTSFYAGGVSW
-688 NSPEYELGN
+688 NSPEYALGN

-703 SEDALLHNDPE
+703 SEDALLYNDPE

-719 DLNSLGTGTCYK
+719 EINRLESGTCYK

-783 TEDSNANNF
+783 TEDAYANKF
-792 NVGDRIVSKDDGFAE
+792 NVGDRIVSKDNGFAE

-814 GTLITLH
+814 GTLTTLH

-945 MAGSLRAPQRLTVGG
+945 MAGSLRSPQRLTVGG
-960 IVTGITSADIA
+960 IVTGITAADIA

-984 QGMDVADIIVCNAS
+984 QGMDVADVIVCNAS

-1006 TTVAGLPSGVYVVKV
+1006 TTVTGLPSGVYVVKV
-1021 KTKDGKTVT
+1021 KTMDGTTVT

>member
-1 MRKQL
+1 
-6 LLMLSLLLYA
+6 MLSLLLYA

-34 DEHVIYVGLV
+34 DEHVIFVGLV
-44 DDQGS
+44 DEQGS
-49 AVQSFNENTYL
+49 AVQSFNDNTYL
-60 GAFID
+60 GAFIE
-65 GECRGLAKVSQKSV
+65 GECRGLAKVSRYSV
-79 SDTKTIYYFA
+79 SDTQTIYYFA

-94 SDTDNGKAI
+94 TNTDNGKAI
-103 SFRLSVPGAN
+103 SYRLSIGGNQSFVF
-113 TSYIYNDLQPAADAV
+113 NDLKPAANAV
-128 TYTNKKTTGT
+128 TYTNNGTTGK
-138 LSDLFPLKFIQP
+138 LSALYQLTFIRPGYYSIVQP
-150 LYYAFTQE
+150 E
-158 TVSVKVGEQLN
+158 VSVKVGAEFN
-169 LLDYITFEPANAN
+169 LLDHITFEPANAN
-182 IPELNWNMYD
+182 IPEMNWTMGQG
-192 ESWRENVNIEG
+192 EKENEYASIKG
-203 NKLTAIKSTGKYG
+203 NTFKALKSTGKYSWVSVSPNLLG
-216 AVGIFP
+216 
-222 KLWDM
+222 M
-227 KNTGDHTSI
+227 KPTGQYTTVS
-236 NVRVIQPATSIELRD
+236 VRVIQPATSIELRD

-271 RSGYTTS
+271 RSGYTTA

-292 ETALLPMI
+292 ETAIRPME
-300 GSDIGKF
+300 GNDIGKF
-307 NPVKAGT
+307 NPVKTGT

-343 TVKVI
+343 RVKEI
-348 KMYVGENLLDILPS
+348 KMYIGDNLLDILPS
-362 GYKVMPEDAADR
+362 GYKVMPEDATDR
-374 SVRYEVNQSYSD
+374 SVRYEVLPSYNQD
-386 QGVYEDG
+386 QEFKYNEILEDNG
-393 DGAYKYTDI
+393 SEGI
-402 FGNLYFNEGDEMIA
+402 FARKPGRARIA
-416 LKSGRV
+416 IISN
-422 RVTIRSVQN
+422 QN
-431 PQASCE
+431 PQATCT

-445 PTSITFKQ
+445 PTNITFKQ
-453 EEMTFLLPIKDTDK
+453 EEMTFLMPIKDTDK
-467 SDISEDIRN
+467 WDISEDIRN

-483 WPKYDENESYDKRS
+483 WPKYEEYEEYDIAQSNLDISSLTDAVKLSYDFK
-497 TLLYIQFVK
+497 K
-506 DVTSDTEVITL
+506 DII
-517 DYDFTEDKLSA
+517 SA
-528 SIVNAGRG
+528 SIVK
-536 SVGVIYLSERTV
+536 VGEGWIDISYSSERTI
-548 ASEEGLK
+548 ATEEGLQ
-555 NEEVEIMKK
+555 NDEYYISNHFHVTIL
-564 FSVVVME
+564 E

-576 NVDNYVEMVSTE
+576 NVDGYVDMVSTE

-610 TITPNS
+610 TITPNTYVS
-616 YLPEEWKSMVEIV
+616 EEWKSIVEIV
-629 PTDESKLNYTI
+629 PTDETMLNYTI
-640 IPHSVGRATISVKLD
+640 KPHSVGRATISVKLD
-655 GVEVA
+655 GEEVA
-660 TSNVLIGQRYMQK
+660 TSYVSIGQRYMQK
-673 AGWKWTSFYAGGVRW
+673 AGWKWTSFYGGGVRW
-688 NSPEYELGN
+688 NSPEYELGD

-719 DLNSLGTGTCYK
+719 DIYSLETGECYK

-750 AYEDMQTHRQIV
+750 GYEDMRTHRQIV

-783 TEDSNANNF
+783 TEDTYANKF
-792 NVGDRIVSKDDGFAE
+792 NVGDRIVSKDNGFAE

-814 GTLITLH
+814 GTLTTLR
-821 AGLGYMYFNAGSEN
+821 AGLGYMYFNAASDTI
-835 VDMEY
+835 DMEY
-840 QRESLMPQ
+840 LHEGSMPQ

-880 GNDYSAER
+880 GNEYSAER

-960 IVTGITSADIA
+960 IVTGITAADIA

-984 QGMDVADIIVCNAS
+984 QGMDVADVIVCNAS

-1006 TTVAGLPSGVYVVKV
+1006 TTVTGLPSGVYVVKV

>member
-1 MRKQL
+1 MGL
-6 LLMLSLLLYA
+6 
-16 VGMAAQQPDWGYN
+16 N

-44 DDQGS
+44 DDKGS
-49 AVQSFNENTYL
+49 AVQSFNANTYL

-65 GECRGLAKVSQKSV
+65 GECRGIAEVSQKSV

-103 SFRLSVPGAN
+103 SFRLSIPGTN
-113 TSYIYNDLQPAADAV
+113 MSYIYNDLKPAANAV

-138 LSDLFPLKFIQP
+138 LSALYPLTFIQSWVCG
-150 LYYAFTQE
+150 YTQ
-158 TVSVKVGEQLN
+158 TFVSVKVGEEIN
-169 LLDYITFEPANAN
+169 LLDYLKFTPENAN
-182 IPELNWNMYD
+182 IPELIWGINRNH
-192 ESWRENVNIEG
+192 REYVTITG
-203 NKLTAIKSTGKYG
+203 NTLKALKSTKFVG
-216 AVGIFP
+216 AATVSA
-222 KLWDM
+222 KLKDFTFSSENQSL
-227 KNTGDHTSI
+227 KIT
-236 NVRVIQPATSIELRD
+236 VIQPATSIELLD

-263 TAALNTVL
+263 TSVLNTVL
-271 RSGYTTS
+271 HKCFNIL
-278 PADCNEELTWKSSD
+278 PEDCNEKMWWKSND
-292 ETALLPMI
+292 ETAIRPME
-300 GSDIGKF
+300 GNDIGKF
-307 NPVKAGT
+307 EPVKTGT
-314 YTMTLSGENASVDL
+314 YTMTLGGEKASVDL

-343 TVKVI
+343 RVKEI
-348 KMYVGENLLDILPS
+348 KMYIGDNLLDILPS
-362 GYKVMPEDAADR
+362 GYKVMPEDATDR
-374 SVRYEVNQSYSD
+374 SVRYEVLPSYNQD
-386 QGVYEDG
+386 QEFKYNEILEDKG
-393 DGAYKYTDI
+393 PEGI
-402 FGNLYFNEGDEMIA
+402 FARKPGRARIA
-416 LKSGRV
+416 IISN
-422 RVTIRSVQN
+422 QN
-431 PQASCE
+431 PQATCT

-445 PTSITFKQ
+445 PTNITFKQ
-453 EEMTFLLPIKDTDK
+453 EEMTFLMPIKDTDK
-467 SDISEDIRN
+467 WDISEDIRN

-483 WPKYDENESYDKRS
+483 WPKYEEYESYDIAQS
-497 TLLYIQFVK
+497 NLDISSLTDAVK
-506 DVTSDTEVITL
+506 LS
-517 DYDFTEDKLSA
+517 YDFKKDIISA
-528 SIVNAGRG
+528 SVVK
-536 SVGVIYLSERTV
+536 VGEGWIDISYSSERTI
-548 ASEEGLK
+548 ATEEGLQ
-555 NEEVEIMKK
+555 NDEYYISNHFHVTIL
-564 FSVVVME
+564 E

-576 NVDNYVEMVSTE
+576 KVDGYVDMVSTE

-610 TITPNS
+610 TIEDAS
-616 YLPEEWKSMVEIV
+616 VPEMWKSIVEIV
-629 PTDESKLNYTI
+629 PTDETMLNYTI
-640 IPHSVGRATISVKLD
+640 RPHSVGRATISVKLD

-660 TSNVLIGQRYMQK
+660 TSHVGIGQRYMQK
-673 AGWKWTSFYAGGVRW
+673 AGWKWTSLYSGGVSW
-688 NSPEYELGN
+688 NSPEYELGD

-719 DLNSLGTGTCYK
+719 DLNRLEPGTCYK

-742 DLRIMYTG
+742 NLRIYPG
-750 AYEDMQTHRQIV
+750 GYEDMRPYRQIV

-783 TEDSNANNF
+783 TEDAYANKF
-792 NVGDRIVSKDDGFAE
+792 NVGDRIVSKDNGFAE

-814 GTLITLH
+814 GTLTTLH
-821 AGLGYMYFNAGSEN
+821 AGLGYMYFNAASDTIN
-835 VDMEY
+835 MELKY
-840 QRESLMPQ
+840 EWNMPQ

-880 GNDYSAER
+880 GNEYSAER

-945 MAGSLRAPQRLTVGG
+945 MAGSFRAPQRLTVGG
-960 IVTGITSADIA
+960 IVTGITAADIA
-971 SSGIAIV
+971 SSGIAVV

-984 QGMDVADIIVCNAS
+984 QGMDVADVIVCNAS

-1006 TTVAGLPSGVYVVKV
+1006 TTVTGLPSGVYVVKV

>member
-34 DEHVIYVGLV
+34 DEHVIYVGLTE
-44 DDQGS
+44 GS
-49 AVQSFNENTYL
+49 LDNCGQKDLPENTYL

-65 GECRGLAKVSQKSV
+65 GECRGLAKVQKKSLSV
-79 SDTKTIYYFA
+79 ALTINYFP

-94 SDTDNGKAI
+94 DTNDEGKAI
-103 SFRLSVPGAN
+103 SFRLLYPGGQL
-113 TSYIYNDLQPAADAV
+113 SYVYDLQPAADAV

-150 LYYAFTQE
+150 LYYGFTQE
-158 TVSVKVGEQLN
+158 TVSVKVGKQIN
-169 LLDYITFEPANAN
+169 LLDYLTFEPANAN
-182 IPELNWNMYD
+182 IPELNWNINN
-192 ESWRENVNIEG
+192 ESERENVNIEG
-203 NKLTAIKSTGKYG
+203 NMLTAIKSTGKYG
-216 AVGIFP
+216 SVGVSP

-227 KNTGDHTSI
+227 KNTGQYTSI
-236 NVRVIQPATSIELRD
+236 YIRVIQPATSIELRD

-271 RSGYTTS
+271 RSGYTTA

-334 PVEYINPVG
+334 PVEYIEMVG
-343 TVKVI
+343 SVKTI
-348 KMYVGENLLDILPS
+348 KMFVGENLLNILPS

-416 LKSGRV
+416 LKPGRV

-431 PQASCE
+431 PQVSCT

-483 WPKYDENESYDKRS
+483 WPKYDENESYDKQR
-497 TLLYIQFVK
+497 TYLLMELSG
-506 DVTSDTEVITL
+506 DGDTKPITL
-517 DYDFTEDKLSA
+517 NYDFMEDKLSA

-536 SVGVIYLSERTV
+536 TVNVLYVSERTV

-555 NEEVEIMKK
+555 NEEVEILKE

-576 NVDNYVEMVSTE
+576 KVDGYVEMVSTE

-616 YLPEEWKSMVEIV
+616 YVPEEWKSMVEIV

-640 IPHSVGRATISVKLD
+640 LPHGVGSATISVKLD
-655 GVEVA
+655 GEEVA
-660 TSNVLIGQRYMQK
+660 TSHVSIGQRYMQK
-673 AGWKWTSFYAGGVRW
+673 AGWKWTSFYAGSVSW

-719 DLNSLGTGTCYK
+719 DINRLESGECYK

-750 AYEDMQTHRQIV
+750 AYEDMQTSRRIV

-777 INSVFS
+777 INSVFVK
-783 TEDSNANNF
+783 EENINVF

-814 GTLITLH
+814 GTLTTLH

-880 GNDYSAER
+880 GNEYSAER

-1006 TTVAGLPSGVYVVKV
+1006 TTVTGLPSGVYVVKV

>member
-1 MRKQL
+1 
-6 LLMLSLLLYA
+6 MLSLLLYA

-34 DEHVIYVGLV
+34 DEHVIFVGLV

-49 AVQSFNENTYL
+49 AVQSFNDNTYL
-60 GAFID
+60 GAFIE
-65 GECRGLAKVSQKSV
+65 GECRGLAKVSRYSV
-79 SDTKTIYYFA
+79 SDTQTIYYFA

-94 SDTDNGKAI
+94 TNTDNGKAI
-103 SFRLSVPGAN
+103 SYRLSVGGN
-113 TSYIYNDLQPAADAV
+113 QSFVFNDLKPAANAV
-128 TYTNKKTTGT
+128 TYTNNGTTGK
-138 LSDLFPLKFIQP
+138 LSALYQLTFIRPGYYSIVQP
-150 LYYAFTQE
+150 E
-158 TVSVKVGEQLN
+158 VSVKVGAEFN
-169 LLDYITFEPANAN
+169 LLDHITFEPANAN
-182 IPELNWNMYD
+182 IPEMNWTMGQG
-192 ESWRENVNIEG
+192 EKENEYASIKG
-203 NKLTAIKSTGKYG
+203 NTFKALKSTGKYSWVNVSPNLLG
-216 AVGIFP
+216 
-222 KLWDM
+222 M
-227 KNTGDHTSI
+227 KPTGQYTTVS
-236 NVRVIQPATSIELRD
+236 VRVIQPATSIELRD

-271 RSGYTTS
+271 RSGYTTA
-278 PADCNEELTWKSSD
+278 PADCNEELTWKSND
-292 ETALLPMI
+292 ETAILPMI
-300 GSDIGKF
+300 GNDIGKF
-307 NPVKAGT
+307 NPVKTGT

-334 PVEYINPVG
+334 PVEYITPVG
-343 TVKVI
+343 RVKEI
-348 KMYVGENLLDILPS
+348 KMYIGDNLLSILPS
-362 GYKVMPEDAADR
+362 GYKVMPEDATDR
-374 SVRYEVNQSYSD
+374 SVRYEVLPSYNQD
-386 QGVYEDG
+386 QEFKYNEILEDNG
-393 DGAYKYTDI
+393 SEGI
-402 FGNLYFNEGDEMIA
+402 FARKPGRARIA
-416 LKSGRV
+416 IISN
-422 RVTIRSVQN
+422 QN
-431 PQASCE
+431 PQASCT

-445 PTSITFKQ
+445 PTNITFKQ
-453 EEMTFLLPIKDTDK
+453 DEMTFLMPIKDTDK
-467 SDISEDIRN
+467 WDISEDIRN

-483 WPKYDENESYDKRS
+483 WPKYEEYESYDIAQS
-497 TLLYIQFVK
+497 NLDISSLTDAVK
-506 DVTSDTEVITL
+506 LS
-517 DYDFTEDKLSA
+517 YDFKKDSLSA
-528 SIVNAGRG
+528 SVVK
-536 SVGVIYLSERTV
+536 VGEGWIDISYSSERTI
-548 ASEEGLK
+548 ATEEGLR
-555 NEEVEIMKK
+555 NDEYEISNH
-564 FSVVVME
+564 FHVTIME

-576 NVDNYVEMVSTE
+576 KVDGYVEMVSTE

-610 TITPNS
+610 TITPDS
-616 YLPEEWKSMVEIV
+616 YVSEEWKSIVEIV
-629 PTDESKLNYTI
+629 PTDENKLNYTI
-640 IPHSVGRATISVKLD
+640 RPHSVGRAIISVKLD

-660 TSNVLIGQRYMQK
+660 SSNVLIGQRYMQK
-673 AGWKWTSFYAGGVRW
+673 AGWKWASLYGGDVSW

-719 DLNSLGTGTCYK
+719 DINRLESGTCYK

-750 AYEDMQTHRQIV
+750 AYEDMRTHRQIV

-783 TEDSNANNF
+783 TEDTYANNF
-792 NVGDRIVSKDDGFAE
+792 NVGDRIVSKDNGFAE

-814 GTLITLH
+814 GTLTTLH

-840 QRESLMPQ
+840 LREGRMPQ

-922 SFKLHDAVSGEMRTI
+922 SFKLHDAVSGEMHTI

-960 IVTGITSADIA
+960 IVTGITAADIA
-971 SSGIAIV
+971 SSGIAVV

-984 QGMDVADIIVCNAS
+984 QGMDVADVIVCNAS

-1006 TTVAGLPSGVYVVKV
+1006 TTITGLPSGVYVVKV

>member
-1 MRKQL
+1 
-6 LLMLSLLLYA
+6 MLSLLLYA

-44 DDQGS
+44 DDKGS
-49 AVQSFNENTYL
+49 AVQSFNANTYL

-65 GECRGLAKVSQKSV
+65 GECRGIAEVSQKSV

-103 SFRLSVPGAN
+103 SFRLSIPGTN
-113 TSYIYNDLQPAADAV
+113 MSYIYNDLKPAANAV

-138 LSDLFPLKFIQP
+138 LSALYPLTFIQSWVCG
-150 LYYAFTQE
+150 YTQ
-158 TVSVKVGEQLN
+158 TFVSVKVGEEIN
-169 LLDYITFEPANAN
+169 LLDYLKFTPENAN
-182 IPELNWNMYD
+182 IPELIWGINRNH
-192 ESWRENVNIEG
+192 REYVTITG
-203 NKLTAIKSTGKYG
+203 NTLKALKSTKFVG
-216 AVGIFP
+216 AATVSA
-222 KLWDM
+222 KLKDFTFSSENQSL
-227 KNTGDHTSI
+227 KIT
-236 NVRVIQPATSIELRD
+236 VIQPATSIELLD

-263 TAALNTVL
+263 TSVLNTVL
-271 RSGYTTS
+271 HKCFNIL
-278 PADCNEELTWKSSD
+278 PEDCNEKMWWKSND
-292 ETALLPMI
+292 ETAIRPME
-300 GSDIGKF
+300 GNDIGKF
-307 NPVKAGT
+307 NPVKTGT

-334 PVEYINPVG
+334 PVEYITPVG
-343 TVKVI
+343 RVKEI
-348 KMYVGENLLDILPS
+348 KMYIGDNLLDILPS
-362 GYKVMPEDAADR
+362 GYKVMPEDATDR
-374 SVRYEVNQSYSD
+374 SVRYEVLPSYNQD
-386 QGVYEDG
+386 QEFKYNEILEDNG
-393 DGAYKYTDI
+393 SEGI
-402 FGNLYFNEGDEMIA
+402 FARKPGRARIA
-416 LKSGRV
+416 IISN
-422 RVTIRSVQN
+422 QN
-431 PQASCE
+431 PQASCT

-445 PTSITFKQ
+445 PTNITFKQ
-453 EEMTFLLPIKDTDK
+453 EEMTFLMPIKDTDK
-467 SDISEDIRN
+467 WDISEDIRN

-483 WPKYDENESYDKRS
+483 WPKYEEYESYDIAQS
-497 TLLYIQFVK
+497 NLDISSLTDAVK
-506 DVTSDTEVITL
+506 LS
-517 DYDFTEDKLSA
+517 YDFKKDIISA
-528 SIVNAGRG
+528 SVVK
-536 SVGVIYLSERTV
+536 VGEGWIDISYSSERTI
-548 ASEEGLK
+548 ATEEGLQ
-555 NEEVEIMKK
+555 NDEYYISNHFHVTIL
-564 FSVVVME
+564 E

-576 NVDNYVEMVSTE
+576 KVDEYVEMVSTE

-610 TITPNS
+610 TIEDAS
-616 YLPEEWKSMVEIV
+616 VPEMWKSIVEIV
-629 PTDESKLNYTI
+629 PTDETMLNYTI
-640 IPHSVGRATISVKLD
+640 RPHSVGRATISVKLD

-660 TSNVLIGQRYMQK
+660 TSHVGIGQRYMQK
-673 AGWKWTSFYAGGVRW
+673 AGWKWTSFYSGGISW
-688 NSPEYELGN
+688 NSPEYELGD

-719 DLNSLGTGTCYK
+719 DLNRLEPGTCYK

-742 DLRIMYTG
+742 NLRIYPG
-750 AYEDMQTHRQIV
+750 GYEDMRPYRQIV

-783 TEDSNANNF
+783 TEDAYANKF
-792 NVGDRIVSKDDGFAE
+792 NVGDRIVSKDNGFAE

-814 GTLITLH
+814 GTLTTLH
-821 AGLGYMYFNAGSEN
+821 AGLGYMYFNAASDTINMKLKYEWN
-835 VDMEY
+835 
-840 QRESLMPQ
+840 MPQ

-865 NSAPFADNMTIVADL
+865 NSAPFADNMTIIADL

-893 FVGDECRGEGEMID
+893 FVGDECCGEGEMID

-960 IVTGITSADIA
+960 IVTGITAADIA

-984 QGMDVADIIVCNAS
+984 QGMDVADVIVCNAS

-1006 TTVAGLPSGVYVVKV
+1006 TTVTGLPSGVYVVKV

>member
-1 MRKQL
+1 
-6 LLMLSLLLYA
+6 MLSLLLYA

-44 DDQGS
+44 DDQGN
-49 AVQSFNENTYL
+49 AVQSFNDNTYL
-60 GAFID
+60 GAFIE
-65 GECRGLAKVSQKSV
+65 GECRGLAKVSRYSV
-79 SDTKTIYYFA
+79 SDTQTIYYFA

-94 SDTDNGKAI
+94 TNTDNGKAI
-103 SFRLSVPGAN
+103 SYRLSVGGN
-113 TSYIYNDLQPAADAV
+113 HSFVFNDLKPAANAV
-128 TYTNKKTTGT
+128 TYTNNGTTGK
-138 LSDLFPLKFIQP
+138 LSALYQLTFIRPGYYSIVQP
-150 LYYAFTQE
+150 E
-158 TVSVKVGEQLN
+158 VRVKVGAEFN

-182 IPELNWNMYD
+182 IPEMNWTMGQG
-192 ESWRENVNIEG
+192 EKENEYASIKG
-203 NKLTAIKSTGKYG
+203 NTFKALKSTGKYG
-216 AVGIFP
+216 SVSVSP
-222 KLWDM
+222 NLWGM
-227 KNTGDHTSI
+227 KPTGQYTKVS
-236 NVRVIQPATSIELRD
+236 VRVIQPATSIELRD

-271 RSGYTTS
+271 RSGYTTA

-292 ETALLPMI
+292 ETAILPMTSE
-300 GSDIGKF
+300 SDLGKF
-307 NPVKAGT
+307 EPVKTGT

-343 TVKVI
+343 RVKEI
-348 KMYVGENLLDILPS
+348 KMYIGDNLLDILPS
-362 GYKVMPEDAADR
+362 GYKVMPEDATDR
-374 SVRYEVNQSYSD
+374 SVRYEVLPSYNQD
-386 QGVYEDG
+386 QEFKYNEILEDKG
-393 DGAYKYTDI
+393 SEGI
-402 FGNLYFNEGDEMIA
+402 FARKPGRARIA
-416 LKSGRV
+416 IISN
-422 RVTIRSVQN
+422 QN
-431 PQASCE
+431 PQAACT

-445 PTSITFKQ
+445 PTNITFKQ
-453 EEMTFLLPIKDTDK
+453 EEMTFLMPIKDTDK
-467 SDISEDIRN
+467 WDISEDIRN

-483 WPKYDENESYDKRS
+483 WPKYEEYESYDIAQSNLDISSLTDAVK
-497 TLLYIQFVK
+497 LY
-506 DVTSDTEVITL
+506 
-517 DYDFTEDKLSA
+517 YDFKKDSLSA
-528 SIVNAGRG
+528 SIDSIGQGWIEVYY
-536 SVGVIYLSERTV
+536 SSERTI
-548 ASEEGLK
+548 ATEEGLR
-555 NEEVEIMKK
+555 NDEYEISNH
-564 FSVVVME
+564 FHVTIME

-576 NVDNYVEMVSTE
+576 NVDGYVDMVSTE

-610 TITPNS
+610 TITPNTYVS
-616 YLPEEWKSMVEIV
+616 EGWKSIVEIV
-629 PTDESKLNYTI
+629 PTDETMLNYTI
-640 IPHSVGRATISVKLD
+640 RPHSVGRATISVKLD
-655 GVEVA
+655 GEEVA
-660 TSNVLIGQRYMQK
+660 TSHVDIGQRYMQK
-673 AGWKWTSFYAGGVRW
+673 AGWKWASLYGGGVRW

-719 DLNSLGTGTCYK
+719 DIYSLESGTCYK

-750 AYEDMQTHRQIV
+750 AYEDMRTHRQIV

-783 TEDSNANNF
+783 TEDTYANKF
-792 NVGDRIVSKDDGFAE
+792 NVGDRIVSKDNGFAE

-814 GTLITLH
+814 GTLTTLH

-840 QRESLMPQ
+840 LREGRMPQ

-960 IVTGITSADIA
+960 IVTGITAADIA
-971 SSGIAIV
+971 SSGIAVV

-984 QGMDVADIIVCNAS
+984 QGMDVADVIVCNAS

-1006 TTVAGLPSGVYVVKV
+1006 TTVTGLPSGVYVVKV

>member
-1 MRKQL
+1 
-6 LLMLSLLLYA
+6 
-16 VGMAAQQPDWGYN
+16 MAAQQPDWGYN

-34 DEHVIYVGLV
+34 DEHVIFVGLV

-49 AVQSFNENTYL
+49 AVQSFNDNTYL

-65 GECRGLAKVSQKSV
+65 GECRGLAKVSRYSV
-79 SDTKTIYYFA
+79 SDTQTIYYFA

-94 SDTDNGKAI
+94 TNTDNGKAI
-103 SFRLSVPGAN
+103 TYRLSVGGN
-113 TSYIYNDLQPAADAV
+113 QSFVFNDLKPAANAV
-128 TYTNKKTTGT
+128 TYTNNGTTGK
-138 LSDLFPLKFIQP
+138 LSALYQLTFIRPGYYSIVQP
-150 LYYAFTQE
+150 E
-158 TVSVKVGEQLN
+158 VSVKVGAEFN
-169 LLDYITFEPANAN
+169 LLDHITFEPANAN
-182 IPELNWNMYD
+182 IPEMNWTMGQG
-192 ESWRENVNIEG
+192 EKENEYASIKG
-203 NKLTAIKSTGKYG
+203 NTFKALKSTGKYG
-216 AVGIFP
+216 WVNVSPNLLG
-222 KLWDM
+222 M
-227 KNTGDHTSI
+227 KPTGQYTKVS
-236 NVRVIQPATSIELRD
+236 VRVIQPATSIELRD

-271 RSGYTTS
+271 RSGYTTA

-292 ETALLPMI
+292 ETAIRPME
-300 GSDIGKF
+300 GNDIGKF
-307 NPVKAGT
+307 NPVKTGT

-334 PVEYINPVG
+334 PVEYIEMVG
-343 TVKVI
+343 SVKTI
-348 KMYVGENLLDILPS
+348 KMFLGENLLDILPS
-362 GYKVMPEDAADR
+362 GYKVMPEDATDR
-374 SVRYEVNQSYSD
+374 SVHYEVNQSFSD

-402 FGNLYFNEGDEMIA
+402 FGDLYFNEGDEMIA
-416 LKSGRV
+416 LKPGRV
-422 RVTIRSVQN
+422 RVTINSTQN
-431 PQASCE
+431 PRAYCE
-437 YEVIVKDG
+437 YEVIVKRG
-445 PTSITFKQ
+445 PTNITFKQ
-453 EEMTFLLPIKDTDK
+453 EEMTFLMPIKDTDK
-467 SDISEDIRN
+467 WDISEDIRN

-483 WPKYDENESYDKRS
+483 WPKYEEYESYDIAQS
-497 TLLYIQFVK
+497 NLDISSLTDAVK
-506 DVTSDTEVITL
+506 LS
-517 DYDFTEDKLSA
+517 YDFKKDSLSA
-528 SIVNAGRG
+528 SVVK
-536 SVGVIYLSERTV
+536 VGEGWIDISYSSERTI
-548 ASEEGLK
+548 ATEEGLQ
-555 NEEVEIMKK
+555 NDEYYISNHFHVTIL
-564 FSVVVME
+564 E

-576 NVDNYVEMVSTE
+576 KVDGYVDMVSTE

-610 TITPNS
+610 TITPNTYVS
-616 YLPEEWKSMVEIV
+616 EEWKSIVEIV
-629 PTDESKLNYTI
+629 PTDETMLNYTI
-640 IPHSVGRATISVKLD
+640 KPHSVGRATISVKLD
-655 GVEVA
+655 GEEVA
-660 TSNVLIGQRYMQK
+660 TSYVSIGQRYMQK
-673 AGWKWTSFYAGGVRW
+673 AGWKWTSFYGGGVRW

-719 DLNSLGTGTCYK
+719 DIYSLETGECYK

-750 AYEDMQTHRQIV
+750 GYEDMQTHRQIV

-777 INSVFS
+777 INSVFVK
-783 TEDSNANNF
+783 EENRNVF
-792 NVGDRIVSKDDGFAE
+792 NVGDRIVSKDNGFAE

-814 GTLITLH
+814 GTLTTLH

-840 QRESLMPQ
+840 LHEGSMPQ

-960 IVTGITSADIA
+960 IVTGITAADIA
-971 SSGIAIV
+971 SSGIAVV

-984 QGMDVADIIVCNAS
+984 HGMDVADVIVCNAS

-1006 TTVAGLPSGVYVVKV
+1006 TTVTGLPSGVYVVKV

>member
-1 MRKQL
+1 
-6 LLMLSLLLYA
+6 
-16 VGMAAQQPDWGYN
+16 MAAQQPDWGYN

-44 DDQGS
+44 DDQGN
-49 AVQSFNENTYL
+49 AVQSFNDNTYL
-60 GAFID
+60 GAFIE
-65 GECRGLAKVSQKSV
+65 GECRGLAKVSRYSV
-79 SDTKTIYYFA
+79 SDTQTIYYFA

-94 SDTDNGKAI
+94 TNTDNGKAI
-103 SFRLSVPGAN
+103 SYRLSVGGN
-113 TSYIYNDLQPAADAV
+113 QSFVFNDLKPAANAV
-128 TYTNKKTTGT
+128 TYTNNGTTGK
-138 LSDLFPLKFIQP
+138 LSALYQLTFIRPGYYSIVQP
-150 LYYAFTQE
+150 E
-158 TVSVKVGEQLN
+158 VSVKVGAEFN
-169 LLDYITFEPANAN
+169 LLDHITFEPANAN
-182 IPELNWNMYD
+182 IPEMNWTMGQG
-192 ESWRENVNIEG
+192 EKENEYASIKG
-203 NKLTAIKSTGKYG
+203 NKFKALKSTGKYG
-216 AVGIFP
+216 WVNVSPNLLG
-222 KLWDM
+222 M
-227 KNTGDHTSI
+227 KPTGQYTKVS
-236 NVRVIQPATSIELRD
+236 VRIIQPATSIELRD

-271 RSGYTTS
+271 RSGYTTA

-292 ETALLPMI
+292 ETAIRPMTSE
-300 GSDIGKF
+300 SDLGKF

-328 KVTVIK
+328 KVTVVK

-343 TVKVI
+343 RVKEI
-348 KMYVGENLLDILPS
+348 KMYIGDNLLDILPS
-362 GYKVMPEDAADR
+362 GYKVMPEDATDR
-374 SVRYEVNQSYSD
+374 SVRYEVLPSYNQD
-386 QGVYEDG
+386 QEFKYNEILEDKG
-393 DGAYKYTDI
+393 SEGI
-402 FGNLYFNEGDEMIA
+402 FARKPGRARIA
-416 LKSGRV
+416 IISN
-422 RVTIRSVQN
+422 QN
-431 PQASCE
+431 PQATCT

-445 PTSITFKQ
+445 PTNITFKQ
-453 EEMTFLLPIKDTDK
+453 EEMTFLMPIKDTDK
-467 SDISEDIRN
+467 WDISEDIRN

-483 WPKYDENESYDKRS
+483 WPKYEEYESYDIAQS
-497 TLLYIQFVK
+497 NLDISSLTDAVK
-506 DVTSDTEVITL
+506 LS
-517 DYDFTEDKLSA
+517 YDFKKDIISA
-528 SIVNAGRG
+528 SVVK
-536 SVGVIYLSERTV
+536 VGEGWIDISYSSERTI
-548 ASEEGLK
+548 ATEEGLQ
-555 NEEVEIMKK
+555 NDEYYISNHFHVTIL
-564 FSVVVME
+564 E

-576 NVDNYVEMVSTE
+576 KVDGYVDMVSTE

-610 TITPNS
+610 TITPNTYVS
-616 YLPEEWKSMVEIV
+616 EEWKSMVEIV
-629 PTDESKLNYTI
+629 PTDETMLNYTI
-640 IPHSVGRATISVKLD
+640 KPHSVGRATISVKLD

-660 TSNVLIGQRYMQK
+660 TSYVSIGQRYMQK
-673 AGWKWTSFYAGGVRW
+673 AGWKWTSFYGGGVRW

-719 DLNSLGTGTCYK
+719 DIYSLETGECYK

-750 AYEDMQTHRQIV
+750 DYEDMRTHRQIV

-777 INSVFS
+777 INSVFVK
-783 TEDSNANNF
+783 EENRNVF

-814 GTLITLH
+814 GTLTTLH

-840 QRESLMPQ
+840 LHEGSMPQ

-865 NSAPFADNMTIVADL
+865 NSAPFADNMTIIADL

-960 IVTGITSADIA
+960 IVTGITAADIA
-971 SSGIAIV
+971 SSGIAVV

-984 QGMDVADIIVCNAS
+984 QGMDVADVIVCNAS

>member
-1 MRKQL
+1 
-6 LLMLSLLLYA
+6 MLSLLLYA

-44 DDQGS
+44 DDKGS
-49 AVQSFNENTYL
+49 AVQSFNDNTYL

-65 GECRGLAKVSQKSV
+65 GECRGIAEVSQKSV

-103 SFRLSVPGAN
+103 SFRLSIPGTN
-113 TSYIYNDLQPAADAV
+113 MSYIYNDLKPAANAV

-138 LSDLFPLKFIQP
+138 LSALYPLTFIQSWVCG
-150 LYYAFTQE
+150 YTQ
-158 TVSVKVGEQLN
+158 TLVKVKVGEEIN
-169 LLDYITFEPANAN
+169 LLDYLKFTPENAN
-182 IPELNWNMYD
+182 IPELIWGISKNH
-192 ESWRENVNIEG
+192 RENVTITG
-203 NKLTAIKSTGKYG
+203 NTLKALKSTKFVG
-216 AVGIFP
+216 AATVSA
-222 KLWDM
+222 KLKDFTFSSENQSL
-227 KNTGDHTSI
+227 KIT
-236 NVRVIQPATSIELRD
+236 VIQPAPSIELLD
-251 EYKNGITVNLGD
+251 GYKNGITVNLGD
-263 TAALNTVL
+263 TSVLNTVL
-271 RSGYTTS
+271 HKCFNIL
-278 PADCNEELTWKSSD
+278 PEDCNEKMWWKSND
-292 ETALLPMI
+292 ETAIRPME
-300 GSDIGKF
+300 GNDIGKF
-307 NPVKAGT
+307 EPVKAGT

-334 PVEYINPVG
+334 PVEYIEMVG
-343 TVKVI
+343 SVKEI
-348 KMYVGENLLDILPS
+348 KMFLGENLLDILPS

-416 LKSGRV
+416 LKPGRV

-445 PTSITFKQ
+445 PTSISFKQ

-483 WPKYDENESYDKRS
+483 WPKYDENESYDKQS
-497 TLLYIQFVK
+497 TSLFFELSGYG
-506 DVTSDTEVITL
+506 DTKPITL

-536 SVGVIYLSERTV
+536 SVSVIYLSERTV

-555 NEEVEIMKK
+555 NEEVEIMRE

-588 TRDFVLT
+588 THDFVLT

-610 TITPNS
+610 TITPDS
-616 YLPEEWKSMVEIV
+616 YVPEEWKSMVEIV
-629 PTDESKLNYTI
+629 PTDENKLNYTI
-640 IPHSVGRATISVKLD
+640 LPHGVGRATISVKLD

-660 TSNVLIGQRYMQK
+660 TSYVSIGQRYMQK
-673 AGWKWTSFYAGGVRW
+673 AGWKWASLYAGGVSW

-703 SEDALLHNDPE
+703 SEDALLHNAPE

-719 DLNSLGTGTCYK
+719 DIYGLGTGTCYK

-792 NVGDRIVSKDDGFAE
+792 NVGDRIVSKDNGFAE

-814 GTLITLH
+814 GTLTTLH

-937 NEQMPFAK
+937 NEQMPFTK

-1006 TTVAGLPSGVYVVKV
+1006 TTVTGLPSGVYVVKV

>member
-34 DEHVIYVGLV
+34 DEHVIYVGLTE
-44 DDQGS
+44 GS
-49 AVQSFNENTYL
+49 LDNCGQKELPENTYL

-65 GECRGLAKVSQKSV
+65 GECRGLAKVQKKSLSV
-79 SDTKTIYYFA
+79 ALTINYFP

-94 SDTDNGKAI
+94 DTNDEGKAI
-103 SFRLSVPGAN
+103 SFRLLYPGGQL
-113 TSYIYNDLQPAADAV
+113 SYVYDLQPAADAV

-150 LYYAFTQE
+150 LYYGFTQE
-158 TVSVKVGEQLN
+158 TVSVKVGEQIN

-182 IPELNWNMYD
+182 IPELNWNMYE
-192 ESWRENVNIEG
+192 ESENVNIEG

-216 AVGIFP
+216 SVGVFP

-227 KNTGDHTSI
+227 KNTGQYSDI
-236 NVRVIQPATSIELRD
+236 NIRVIQPATSIELRD

-271 RSGYTTS
+271 RSGYTTA

-292 ETALLPMI
+292 ETAILPMI

-307 NPVKAGT
+307 NPVKTGT

-343 TVKVI
+343 RVKEI
-348 KMYVGENLLDILPS
+348 KMYIGDNLLSILPS
-362 GYKVMPEDAADR
+362 GYKVMPEDATDR
-374 SVRYEVNQSYSD
+374 SVRYEVLPSYNQD
-386 QGVYEDG
+386 QEFKYNEILEDNG
-393 DGAYKYTDI
+393 SEGI
-402 FGNLYFNEGDEMIA
+402 FARKPGRARIA
-416 LKSGRV
+416 IISN
-422 RVTIRSVQN
+422 QN
-431 PQASCE
+431 PQATCT

-445 PTSITFKQ
+445 PTNITFKQ
-453 EEMTFLLPIKDTDK
+453 EEMTFLMPRKDTDK
-467 SDISEDIRN
+467 WDISEDIRN

-483 WPKYDENESYDKRS
+483 WPKYEEYESYDIAQS
-497 TLLYIQFVK
+497 NLDISSLTDAVK
-506 DVTSDTEVITL
+506 LS
-517 DYDFTEDKLSA
+517 YDFKKDIISA
-528 SIVNAGRG
+528 SVVK
-536 SVGVIYLSERTV
+536 VGEGWIDISYSSERTI
-548 ASEEGLK
+548 ATEEGLR
-555 NEEVEIMKK
+555 NDEYEISNH
-564 FSVVVME
+564 FHVTIME

-576 NVDNYVEMVSTE
+576 KVDEYVEMVSTE

-610 TITPNS
+610 TITPNTYVS
-616 YLPEEWKSMVEIV
+616 EEWKSIVEIE
-629 PTDESKLNYTI
+629 PTDETMLNYTI
-640 IPHSVGRATISVKLD
+640 KPHSVGRATISVKLD
-655 GVEVA
+655 GEEVA
-660 TSNVLIGQRYMQK
+660 TSYVSIGQRYMQK
-673 AGWKWTSFYAGGVRW
+673 AGWKWTSFYGGGVRW

-719 DLNSLGTGTCYK
+719 DIYSLETGECYK

-750 AYEDMQTHRQIV
+750 GYEDMRTHRQIV

-783 TEDSNANNF
+783 TEDAYANKF

-814 GTLITLH
+814 GTLTTLR
-821 AGLGYMYFNAGSEN
+821 AGLGYMYFNAASDTI
-835 VDMEY
+835 DMEY
-840 QRESLMPQ
+840 LHEGSMPQ

-960 IVTGITSADIA
+960 IVTGITAADIA
-971 SSGIAIV
+971 SSGIAVV

-984 QGMDVADIIVCNAS
+984 QGMDVADVIVCNAS

-1006 TTVAGLPSGVYVVKV
+1006 TTVTGLPSGVYVVKV

>member
-1 MRKQL
+1 
-6 LLMLSLLLYA
+6 MLSLLLYA

-34 DEHVIYVGLV
+34 DEHVIYVGLTE
-44 DDQGS
+44 GS
-49 AVQSFNENTYL
+49 LDNCGQKELPENTYL

-65 GECRGLAKVSQKSV
+65 GECRGLAKVQKKSLSV
-79 SDTKTIYYFA
+79 ALTINYFP

-94 SDTDNGKAI
+94 DTNDEGKAI
-103 SFRLSVPGAN
+103 SFRLLYPGGQL
-113 TSYIYNDLQPAADAV
+113 SYVYDLQPAADAV

-150 LYYAFTQE
+150 LYYGFTQE
-158 TVSVKVGEQLN
+158 TVSVKVGEQIN

-182 IPELNWNMYD
+182 IPELNWNMYE
-192 ESWRENVNIEG
+192 ESENVIIEG

-216 AVGIFP
+216 SVGVFP

-227 KNTGDHTSI
+227 KNTGQYSDI
-236 NVRVIQPATSIELRD
+236 NIRVIQPATSIELRD

-271 RSGYTTS
+271 RSGYTTA

-292 ETALLPMI
+292 ETAIRPME
-300 GSDIGKF
+300 GNDIGKF
-307 NPVKAGT
+307 NPVKTGT

-343 TVKVI
+343 RVKEI
-348 KMYVGENLLDILPS
+348 KMYIGNNLLDILPS
-362 GYKVMPEDAADR
+362 GYKVMPEDATDR
-374 SVRYEVNQSYSD
+374 SVRYEVLPSYNQD
-386 QGVYEDG
+386 QEFKYNEILEDNG
-393 DGAYKYTDI
+393 SEGI
-402 FGNLYFNEGDEMIA
+402 FARKPGRARIA
-416 LKSGRV
+416 IISN
-422 RVTIRSVQN
+422 QN
-431 PQASCE
+431 PQASCT

-445 PTSITFKQ
+445 PTNITFKQ
-453 EEMTFLLPIKDTDK
+453 EEMTFLMPIKDTDK
-467 SDISEDIRN
+467 WDISEDIRN

-483 WPKYDENESYDKRS
+483 WPKYEEYESYDIAQS
-497 TLLYIQFVK
+497 NLDISSLTDAVK
-506 DVTSDTEVITL
+506 LS
-517 DYDFTEDKLSA
+517 YDFKKDSLSA
-528 SIVNAGRG
+528 SVVK
-536 SVGVIYLSERTV
+536 VGEGWIDISYSSERTI
-548 ASEEGLK
+548 ATEEGLQ
-555 NEEVEIMKK
+555 NDEYYISNHFHVTIL
-564 FSVVVME
+564 E

-576 NVDNYVEMVSTE
+576 KVDGYVDMVSTE

-610 TITPNS
+610 TITPNTYVS
-616 YLPEEWKSMVEIV
+616 EEWKSIVEIV
-629 PTDESKLNYTI
+629 PTDETMLNYTI
-640 IPHSVGRATISVKLD
+640 KPHSVGRATISVKLD
-655 GVEVA
+655 GEEVA
-660 TSNVLIGQRYMQK
+660 TSYVSIGQRYMQK
-673 AGWKWTSFYAGGVRW
+673 AGWKWTSFYGGGVRW

-719 DLNSLGTGTCYK
+719 DIYSLETGECYK

-750 AYEDMQTHRQIV
+750 GYEDMQTHRQIV

-777 INSVFS
+777 INSVFVK
-783 TEDSNANNF
+783 EENINVF
-792 NVGDRIVSKDDGFAE
+792 NVGDRIVSKDNGFAE

-814 GTLITLH
+814 GTLTTLH

-865 NSAPFADNMTIVADL
+865 NSAPFADNMTIIADL

-960 IVTGITSADIA
+960 IVTGITAADIA
-971 SSGIAIV
+971 SSGIAVV

-984 QGMDVADIIVCNAS
+984 QGMDVADVIVCNAS

-1006 TTVAGLPSGVYVVKV
+1006 TTVTGLPSGVYVVKV

>member
-1 MRKQL
+1 
-6 LLMLSLLLYA
+6 MLSLLLYA

-44 DDQGS
+44 DDKGS
-49 AVQSFNENTYL
+49 AVQSFNANTYL

-65 GECRGLAKVSQKSV
+65 GECRGIAEVSQKSV

-103 SFRLSVPGAN
+103 SFRLSIPGAN
-113 TSYIYNDLQPAADAV
+113 MSYIYNDLKPAANAV

-138 LSDLFPLKFIQP
+138 LSALYPLTFIQSWVCG
-150 LYYAFTQE
+150 YTQ
-158 TVSVKVGEQLN
+158 TFVSVKVGEEIN
-169 LLDYITFEPANAN
+169 LLDYLKFTPENAN
-182 IPELNWNMYD
+182 IPELIWGINRNH
-192 ESWRENVNIEG
+192 REYVTITG
-203 NKLTAIKSTGKYG
+203 NTLKALKSTKFVG
-216 AVGIFP
+216 AATVSA
-222 KLWDM
+222 KLKDFTFSSENQSL
-227 KNTGDHTSI
+227 KIT
-236 NVRVIQPATSIELRD
+236 VIQPATSIELLD

-263 TAALNTVL
+263 TSVLNTVL
-271 RSGYTTS
+271 HKCFNIL
-278 PADCNEELTWKSSD
+278 PEDCNEKMWWKSND
-292 ETALLPMI
+292 ETAIRPME
-300 GSDIGKF
+300 GNDIGKF
-307 NPVKAGT
+307 EPVKTGT
-314 YTMTLSGENASVDL
+314 YTMTLGGEKASVDL

-334 PVEYINPVG
+334 PVEYIEMVG
-343 TVKVI
+343 SVKTI
-348 KMYVGENLLDILPS
+348 KMFVGENLLNILPS
-362 GYKVMPEDAADR
+362 GYKVMPEDATDR
-374 SVRYEVNQSYSD
+374 SVHYEVNQSFSD

-402 FGNLYFNEGDEMIA
+402 FGDLYFNEGDEMIA
-416 LKSGRV
+416 LKPGRV
-422 RVTIRSVQN
+422 RVTINSTQN
-431 PQASCE
+431 SRAYCE
-437 YEVIVKDG
+437 YEVIVKRG
-445 PTSITFKQ
+445 PTNITFKQ
-453 EEMTFLLPIKDTDK
+453 EEMTFLMPRKDTDK
-467 SDISEDIRN
+467 WDISEDIRN

-483 WPKYDENESYDKRS
+483 WPKYEEYESYDIAQS
-497 TLLYIQFVK
+497 NLDISSLTDAVK
-506 DVTSDTEVITL
+506 LS
-517 DYDFTEDKLSA
+517 YDFKKDIISA
-528 SIVNAGRG
+528 SIVK
-536 SVGVIYLSERTV
+536 VGEGWIDISYSSERTI
-548 ASEEGLK
+548 ATEEGLQ
-555 NEEVEIMKK
+555 NDEYRISNH
-564 FSVVVME
+564 FNITILE

-576 NVDNYVEMVSTE
+576 KVDEYVEMVSTE

-595 PDPVGAEV
+595 PDPVDAEV

-610 TITPNS
+610 TIVDAS
-616 YLPEEWKSMVEIV
+616 VPEMWKSIVEIV
-629 PTDESKLNYTI
+629 PTDETMLNYTI
-640 IPHSVGRATISVKLD
+640 RPHSVGRATISVKLD

-660 TSNVLIGQRYMQK
+660 TSYVGIGQRYMQK
-673 AGWKWTSFYAGGVRW
+673 AGWKWTSLYSGGVSW

-719 DLNSLGTGTCYK
+719 DLNRLEPGTCYK

-742 DLRIMYTG
+742 NLRIYPG
-750 AYEDMQTHRQIV
+750 GYEDMRPYRQIV

-783 TEDSNANNF
+783 TEDANANKF
-792 NVGDRIVSKDDGFAE
+792 NVGDRIVSKDNGFAE

-814 GTLITLH
+814 GTLTTLH
-821 AGLGYMYFNAGSEN
+821 AGLGYMYFNAASDTIN
-835 VDMEY
+835 MELKY
-840 QRESLMPQ
+840 EWNMPQ

-960 IVTGITSADIA
+960 IVTGITAADIA
-971 SSGIAIV
+971 SSGIAVV

-984 QGMDVADIIVCNAS
+984 QGMDVADVIVCNAS

-1006 TTVAGLPSGVYVVKV
+1006 TTVTGLPSGVYVVKV

>member
-1 MRKQL
+1 
-6 LLMLSLLLYA
+6 MLSLLLYA

-44 DDQGS
+44 DDKGS
-49 AVQSFNENTYL
+49 AVQSFDANTYL

-65 GECRGLAKVSQKSV
+65 GECRGIAEVSQKSV

-103 SFRLSVPGAN
+103 SFRLSIPGAN
-113 TSYIYNDLQPAADAV
+113 MSYIYNDLKPAANAV
-128 TYTNKKTTGT
+128 TYTNNGTTGK
-138 LSDLFPLKFIQP
+138 LSALYQLTFIRPGYYSIVQP
-150 LYYAFTQE
+150 E
-158 TVSVKVGEQLN
+158 VSVKVGAEFN
-169 LLDYITFEPANAN
+169 LLDHITFEPANAN
-182 IPELNWNMYD
+182 IPEMNWTMGQG
-192 ESWRENVNIEG
+192 EKENEYASIKG
-203 NKLTAIKSTGKYG
+203 NTFKALKSTGKYG
-216 AVGIFP
+216 SVSVSP
-222 KLWDM
+222 NLWDM
-227 KNTGDHTSI
+227 KPTGQYTKVR
-236 NVRVIQPATSIELRD
+236 VRVIQPATSIELRD

-271 RSGYTTS
+271 RSGYTTA

-292 ETALLPMI
+292 ETAIRPMTSE
-300 GSDIGKF
+300 SDLGKF
-307 NPVKAGT
+307 NPVKTGT

-343 TVKVI
+343 RVKEI
-348 KMYVGENLLDILPS
+348 KMYIGDNLLSILPS
-362 GYKVMPEDAADR
+362 GYKVMPEDATDR
-374 SVRYEVNQSYSD
+374 SVRYEVLPSYNQD
-386 QGVYEDG
+386 QEFKYNEILEDNG
-393 DGAYKYTDI
+393 SEGI
-402 FGNLYFNEGDEMIA
+402 FARKPGRARIA
-416 LKSGRV
+416 IISN
-422 RVTIRSVQN
+422 QN
-431 PQASCE
+431 PQATCT

-445 PTSITFKQ
+445 PTNITFKQ
-453 EEMTFLLPIKDTDK
+453 EEMTFLMPIKDTDK
-467 SDISEDIRN
+467 WDISEDIRN

-483 WPKYDENESYDKRS
+483 WPKYEEYESYDIAQSNLDISSLTDAVK
-497 TLLYIQFVK
+497 LY
-506 DVTSDTEVITL
+506 
-517 DYDFTEDKLSA
+517 YDFKKDSLSA
-528 SIVNAGRG
+528 SVVK
-536 SVGVIYLSERTV
+536 VGEGWIDISYSSERTI
-548 ASEEGLK
+548 ATEEGLQ
-555 NEEVEIMKK
+555 NDEYRISNH
-564 FSVVVME
+564 FNITILE

-576 NVDNYVEMVSTE
+576 KVDGYVEMVSTE

-610 TITPNS
+610 TITPNTYVS
-616 YLPEEWKSMVEIV
+616 EEWKSIVEIE
-629 PTDESKLNYTI
+629 PTDETMLNYTI
-640 IPHSVGRATISVKLD
+640 KPHSVGRATISVKLD
-655 GVEVA
+655 GEEVA
-660 TSNVLIGQRYMQK
+660 TSYVSIGQRYMQK
-673 AGWKWTSFYAGGVRW
+673 AGWKWTSFYGGGVRW

-719 DLNSLGTGTCYK
+719 DIYSLETGECYK

-750 AYEDMQTHRQIV
+750 GYEDMRTHRQIV

-783 TEDSNANNF
+783 TEDAYANKF

-814 GTLITLH
+814 GTLTTLR
-821 AGLGYMYFNAGSEN
+821 AGLGYMYFNAASDTI
-835 VDMEY
+835 DMEY
-840 QRESLMPQ
+840 LHEGSMPQ

-960 IVTGITSADIA
+960 IVTGITAADIA
-971 SSGIAIV
+971 SSGIAVV

-984 QGMDVADIIVCNAS
+984 QGMDVADVIVCNAS

>member
-1 MRKQL
+1 
-6 LLMLSLLLYA
+6 MLSLLLYA

-49 AVQSFNENTYL
+49 AVQSFNDNTYL

-65 GECRGLAKVSQKSV
+65 GECRGLAKVSRYSV
-79 SDTKTIYYFA
+79 SDTQTIYYFA

-94 SDTDNGKAI
+94 TNTDNGKAI
-103 SFRLSVPGAN
+103 SYRLSEGGNHSFVF
-113 TSYIYNDLQPAADAV
+113 NDLKPAANAV
-128 TYTNKKTTGT
+128 TYTNNGTTGK
-138 LSDLFPLKFIQP
+138 LSALYQLTFIRPGYYSIVQP
-150 LYYAFTQE
+150 E
-158 TVSVKVGEQLN
+158 VSVKVGAEFN
-169 LLDYITFEPANAN
+169 LLDHITFEPANAN
-182 IPELNWNMYD
+182 IPELNWTMGQG
-192 ESWRENVNIEG
+192 EKENEYASIKG
-203 NKLTAIKSTGKYG
+203 NTFKALKSTGKYSWVNVSPNLLG
-216 AVGIFP
+216 
-222 KLWDM
+222 M
-227 KNTGDHTSI
+227 KPTGQYTKVS
-236 NVRVIQPATSIELRD
+236 VRVIQPATSIELRD

-271 RSGYTTS
+271 RSGYTTA

-292 ETALLPMI
+292 ETAIRPMTSE
-300 GSDIGKF
+300 SDLGKF

-334 PVEYINPVG
+334 PVEN
-343 TVKVI
+343 I
-348 KMYVGENLLDILPS
+348 KMVGSVKTIKMFLGENLLDILPA
-362 GYKVMPEDAADR
+362 GYKVMPEDATDR
-374 SVRYEVNQSYSD
+374 SVHYEVNQGYYH
-386 QGVYEDG
+386 GVHEDV
-393 DGAYKYTDI
+393 DGTYKYTDI
-402 FGNLYFNEGDEMIA
+402 FGDEYFNEGDEMIA
-416 LKSGRV
+416 LKPGRV

-437 YEVIVKDG
+437 YEVIVKRG
-445 PTSITFKQ
+445 PTNITFKQ
-453 EEMTFLLPIKDTDK
+453 EEMTFLMPRKDTDK
-467 SDISEDIRN
+467 WDISEDIRN

-483 WPKYDENESYDKRS
+483 WPKYDEYEEYDIAQSDLDILSFTKAVN
-497 TLLYIQFVK
+497 LY
-506 DVTSDTEVITL
+506 
-517 DYDFTEDKLSA
+517 YDFKNDILSA
-528 SIVNAGRG
+528 SIDSIGQGWIDV
-536 SVGVIYLSERTV
+536 SYSSERTI
-548 ASEEGLK
+548 ATETGLQNDK
-555 NEEVEIMKK
+555 YRISNHFNITIL
-564 FSVVVME
+564 E

-576 NVDNYVEMVSTE
+576 KVDEYVEMVSTE

-595 PDPVGAEV
+595 PDPVDAEV

-610 TITPNS
+610 TIVDAS
-616 YLPEEWKSMVEIV
+616 VPEMWKSIVEIV
-629 PTDESKLNYTI
+629 PTDETMLNYTI
-640 IPHSVGRATISVKLD
+640 KPHSVGRATISVKLD

-660 TSNVLIGQRYMQK
+660 TSYVGIGQRYIQK
-673 AGWKWTSFYAGGVRW
+673 AGWKWTSLYSGGVSW
-688 NSPEYELGN
+688 NSPEYELGD

-719 DLNSLGTGTCYK
+719 DLNRLESGTCYK

-742 DLRIMYTG
+742 NLRIYPG
-750 AYEDMQTHRQIV
+750 GYEDMRPYRQIV

-783 TEDSNANNF
+783 TEDANANKF
-792 NVGDRIVSKDDGFAE
+792 NVGDRIVSKDNGFAE

-814 GTLITLH
+814 GTLTTLH
-821 AGLGYMYFNAGSEN
+821 AGLGYMYFNAASDTIN
-835 VDMEY
+835 MELKY
-840 QRESLMPQ
+840 EWNMPQ

-960 IVTGITSADIA
+960 IVTGITAADIA
-971 SSGIAIV
+971 SSGIAVV

-984 QGMDVADIIVCNAS
+984 QGMDVADVIVCNAS

-1006 TTVAGLPSGVYVVKV
+1006 TTVTGLPSGVYVVKV

>member
-1 MRKQL
+1 
-6 LLMLSLLLYA
+6 MLSLLLYA

-44 DDQGS
+44 DDKGS
-49 AVQSFNENTYL
+49 AVQSFNANTYL

-65 GECRGLAKVSQKSV
+65 GECRGIAEVSQKSV

-103 SFRLSVPGAN
+103 SFRLSIPGAN
-113 TSYIYNDLQPAADAV
+113 MSYIYNDLKPAANAV

-150 LYYAFTQE
+150 LYYGFTQE
-158 TVSVKVGEQLN
+158 TVSVKVGEQIN

-182 IPELNWNMYD
+182 IPELNWNMYE
-192 ESWRENVNIEG
+192 ESENVIIEG

-216 AVGIFP
+216 SVGVFP

-227 KNTGDHTSI
+227 KNTGQYSDI
-236 NVRVIQPATSIELRD
+236 NIRVIQPATSIELRD

-271 RSGYTTS
+271 RSGYTTA

-292 ETALLPMI
+292 ETAIRPMTSE
-300 GSDIGKF
+300 SDLGKF
-307 NPVKAGT
+307 EPVKTGT

-343 TVKVI
+343 RVKEI
-348 KMYVGENLLDILPS
+348 KMYIGDNLLDILPS
-362 GYKVMPEDAADR
+362 GYKVMPEDATDR
-374 SVRYEVNQSYSD
+374 SVRYEVLPIYNQD
-386 QGVYEDG
+386 QEFKYNEILEDNG
-393 DGAYKYTDI
+393 SEGI
-402 FGNLYFNEGDEMIA
+402 FARKPGRARIA
-416 LKSGRV
+416 IISN
-422 RVTIRSVQN
+422 QN
-431 PQASCE
+431 PQAACT

-445 PTSITFKQ
+445 PTNITFKQ
-453 EEMTFLLPIKDTDK
+453 EEMTFLMPIKDTDK
-467 SDISEDIRN
+467 WDISEDIRN

-483 WPKYDENESYDKRS
+483 WPKYEEYESYDIAQS
-497 TLLYIQFVK
+497 NLDISSLTDAVK
-506 DVTSDTEVITL
+506 LS
-517 DYDFTEDKLSA
+517 YDFKKDSLSA
-528 SIVNAGRG
+528 SVVK
-536 SVGVIYLSERTV
+536 VGEGWIDISYSSERTI
-548 ASEEGLK
+548 ATEEGLR
-555 NEEVEIMKK
+555 NDEYEISNH
-564 FSVVVME
+564 FHVTIME

-576 NVDNYVEMVSTE
+576 KVDGFVDMVSTE

-610 TITPNS
+610 TITPDS
-616 YLPEEWKSMVEIV
+616 YVSEEWKSIVEIV
-629 PTDESKLNYTI
+629 PTDETMLNYTI
-640 IPHSVGRATISVKLD
+640 KPHSVGRATISVKLD

-660 TSNVLIGQRYMQK
+660 SSYVSIGQRYMQK
-673 AGWKWTSFYAGGVRW
+673 AGWKWASLYGGRVGW
-688 NSPEYELGN
+688 NSPEIELGN

-719 DLNSLGTGTCYK
+719 DLNWLETGECYK

-750 AYEDMQTHRQIV
+750 AYEDMRTHRQIV

-783 TEDSNANNF
+783 TEDTYANKF

-814 GTLITLH
+814 GTLTTLH
-821 AGLGYMYFNAGSEN
+821 AGLGYMYFNAASDTI
-835 VDMEY
+835 DMEY
-840 QRESLMPQ
+840 LREGSMPQ

-960 IVTGITSADIA
+960 IVTGITAADIA
-971 SSGIAIV
+971 SSGIAVV

-984 QGMDVADIIVCNAS
+984 QGMDVADVIVCNAS
-998 GAVVSTGE
+998 GAVVSTGK
-1006 TTVAGLPSGVYVVKV
+1006 TTVTGLPSGVYVVKV

>member
-34 DEHVIYVGLV
+34 DEHVIFVGLV

-49 AVQSFNENTYL
+49 AVQSFNDNTYL

-65 GECRGLAKVSQKSV
+65 GECRGLAKVSRYSV
-79 SDTKTIYYFA
+79 SDTQTIYYFA

-94 SDTDNGKAI
+94 TNTDNGKAI
-103 SFRLSVPGAN
+103 SYRLSVGGN
-113 TSYIYNDLQPAADAV
+113 HSFVFNDLKPAANAV
-128 TYTNKKTTGT
+128 TYTNNGTTGK
-138 LSDLFPLKFIQP
+138 LSALYQLTFIRPGYYSIVQP
-150 LYYAFTQE
+150 E
-158 TVSVKVGEQLN
+158 VSVKVGAEFN
-169 LLDYITFEPANAN
+169 LLDHITFEPANAN
-182 IPELNWNMYD
+182 IPEMNWTMGQG
-192 ESWRENVNIEG
+192 EKENEYASIKG
-203 NKLTAIKSTGKYG
+203 NTFKALKSTGKYSWVSVSPNLLG
-216 AVGIFP
+216 
-222 KLWDM
+222 M
-227 KNTGDHTSI
+227 KPTGQYTEVS
-236 NVRVIQPATSIELRD
+236 VRVIQPATSIELRD

-271 RSGYTTS
+271 RSGYTTA

-292 ETALLPMI
+292 ETAILPME
-300 GSDIGKF
+300 GNDIGKF
-307 NPVKAGT
+307 NPVKTGT

-334 PVEYINPVG
+334 PVEYITPVG
-343 TVKVI
+343 MVKEI
-348 KMYVGENLLDILPS
+348 KMYIGDNLLDILPS
-362 GYKVMPEDAADR
+362 GYKVMPEDATDR
-374 SVRYEVNQSYSD
+374 SVRYEVLPSYNQD
-386 QGVYEDG
+386 QEFKYNEILEDNG
-393 DGAYKYTDI
+393 SEGI
-402 FGNLYFNEGDEMIA
+402 FARKPGRARIA
-416 LKSGRV
+416 IISN
-422 RVTIRSVQN
+422 QN
-431 PQASCE
+431 PQATCT

-445 PTSITFKQ
+445 PTNITFKQ
-453 EEMTFLLPIKDTDK
+453 DEMTFLMPIKDTDK
-467 SDISEDIRN
+467 WDISEDIRN

-483 WPKYDENESYDKRS
+483 WPKYEEYESYDIAQS
-497 TLLYIQFVK
+497 NLDISSLTDAVK
-506 DVTSDTEVITL
+506 LS
-517 DYDFTEDKLSA
+517 YDFKKDIISA
-528 SIVNAGRG
+528 SVVK
-536 SVGVIYLSERTV
+536 VGEGWIDISYSSERTI
-548 ASEEGLK
+548 ATEEGLQ
-555 NEEVEIMKK
+555 NDEYYISNHFHVTIL
-564 FSVVVME
+564 E

-576 NVDNYVEMVSTE
+576 KVDGYVDMVSTE

-610 TITPNS
+610 TITPNTYVS
-616 YLPEEWKSMVEIV
+616 EEWKSIVEIV
-629 PTDESKLNYTI
+629 PTDETMLNYTI
-640 IPHSVGRATISVKLD
+640 KPHSVGRATISVKLD
-655 GVEVA
+655 GEEVA
-660 TSNVLIGQRYMQK
+660 TTYVSIGQRYMQK
-673 AGWKWTSFYAGGVRW
+673 AGWKWTSFYGGGVRW

-719 DLNSLGTGTCYK
+719 DIYSLETGECYK

-742 DLRIMYTG
+742 DLKIMYTG
-750 AYEDMQTHRQIV
+750 GYEDMQTHRQIV

-777 INSVFS
+777 INSVFVK
-783 TEDSNANNF
+783 EENRNVF
-792 NVGDRIVSKDDGFAE
+792 NVGDRIVSKDNGFAE

-814 GTLITLH
+814 GTLTTLH

-840 QRESLMPQ
+840 LHEGSMPQ

-922 SFKLHDAVSGEMRTI
+922 SFKLHDAVSDEMRTI

-960 IVTGITSADIA
+960 IVTGITAADIA
-971 SSGIAIV
+971 SSGIAVV

-984 QGMDVADIIVCNAS
+984 QGMDVADVIVCNAS

>member
-1 MRKQL
+1 
-6 LLMLSLLLYA
+6 MLSLLLYA

-34 DEHVIYVGLV
+34 DEHVIYVGLTE
-44 DDQGS
+44 GS
-49 AVQSFNENTYL
+49 LDNCGQKELPENTYL

-65 GECRGLAKVSQKSV
+65 GECRGLAKVQKKSLSV
-79 SDTKTIYYFA
+79 ALTINYFP

-94 SDTDNGKAI
+94 DTNDEGKAI
-103 SFRLSVPGAN
+103 SFRLLYPGGQL
-113 TSYIYNDLQPAADAV
+113 SYVYDLQPAADAV

-138 LSDLFPLKFIQP
+138 LSALFPLKFIQP
-150 LYYAFTQE
+150 LYYYSFTQE
-158 TVSVKVGEQLN
+158 TVSVKVGEQIN

-182 IPELNWNMYD
+182 IPELNWNMYE
-192 ESWRENVNIEG
+192 ESENVNIEG

-216 AVGIFP
+216 SVGVFP

-227 KNTGDHTSI
+227 KNTGQYSDI
-236 NVRVIQPATSIELRD
+236 NIRVIQPATSIELRD

-271 RSGYTTS
+271 RSGYTTA

-292 ETALLPMI
+292 ETAILPMTSE
-300 GSDIGKF
+300 SDLGKF
-307 NPVKAGT
+307 NPVKTGT

-334 PVEYINPVG
+334 PVEYITPVG
-343 TVKVI
+343 MVKEI
-348 KMYVGENLLDILPS
+348 KMYIGDNLLDILPS
-362 GYKVMPEDAADR
+362 GYKVMPEDATDR
-374 SVRYEVNQSYSD
+374 SVRYEVLPSYNQD
-386 QGVYEDG
+386 QEF
-393 DGAYKYTDI
+393 KYNEILEGNGPEGI
-402 FGNLYFNEGDEMIA
+402 FARKPGRARIA
-416 LKSGRV
+416 IISN
-422 RVTIRSVQN
+422 QN
-431 PQASCE
+431 PQASCT

-445 PTSITFKQ
+445 PTNITFKQ
-453 EEMTFLLPIKDTDK
+453 EEMTFLMPIKDTDK
-467 SDISEDIRN
+467 WDISEDIRN

-483 WPKYDENESYDKRS
+483 WPKYEEYESYDIAQS
-497 TLLYIQFVK
+497 NLDISSLTDAVK
-506 DVTSDTEVITL
+506 LS
-517 DYDFTEDKLSA
+517 YDFKKDIISA
-528 SIVNAGRG
+528 SIVK
-536 SVGVIYLSERTV
+536 VGEGWIDISYSSERTI
-548 ASEEGLK
+548 ATEEGLQ
-555 NEEVEIMKK
+555 NDEYYISNHFHVTIL
-564 FSVVVME
+564 E

-576 NVDNYVEMVSTE
+576 KVDGYVDMVSTE

-610 TITPNS
+610 TITPDS
-616 YLPEEWKSMVEIV
+616 YVSEEWKSIVEIV
-629 PTDESKLNYTI
+629 PTDENKLNYTI
-640 IPHSVGRATISVKLD
+640 RPHSVGRATISVKLD
-655 GVEVA
+655 GIEVA
-660 TSNVLIGQRYMQK
+660 TSHVGIGQRYMQK
-673 AGWKWTSFYAGGVRW
+673 AGWKWASLYGGDVSW

-719 DLNSLGTGTCYK
+719 DINRLESGTCYK

-750 AYEDMQTHRQIV
+750 AYEDMRTHRQIV

-783 TEDSNANNF
+783 TEDAYANKF

-814 GTLITLH
+814 GTLTTLR

-840 QRESLMPQ
+840 LREGSMPQ

-960 IVTGITSADIA
+960 IVTGITAADIA
-971 SSGIAIV
+971 SSGIAVV

-984 QGMDVADIIVCNAS
+984 QGMDVADVIVCNAS
-998 GAVVSTGE
+998 GAVVSTGK
-1006 TTVAGLPSGVYVVKV
+1006 TTVTGLPSGVYVVKV

>member
-1 MRKQL
+1 
-6 LLMLSLLLYA
+6 
-16 VGMAAQQPDWGYN
+16 MAAQQPDWGYN

-49 AVQSFNENTYL
+49 AVQSFNDNTYL
-60 GAFID
+60 GAFIE
-65 GECRGLAKVSQKSV
+65 GECRGLAKVSRYSV
-79 SDTKTIYYFA
+79 SDTQTIYYFA

-94 SDTDNGKAI
+94 SDTDNGEAI
-103 SFRLSVPGAN
+103 SFRLSTGGNQSLVF
-113 TSYIYNDLQPAADAV
+113 NDLKPAANAV
-128 TYTNKKTTGT
+128 TYTNNGTTGK
-138 LSDLFPLKFIQP
+138 LSALYQLTFIRPGYYSIVQP
-150 LYYAFTQE
+150 E
-158 TVSVKVGEQLN
+158 VSVKVGAEFN
-169 LLDYITFEPANAN
+169 LLDHITFEPANAN
-182 IPELNWNMYD
+182 IPELNWTMGQG
-192 ESWRENVNIEG
+192 EKENEYASIKG
-203 NKLTAIKSTGKYG
+203 NTFKALKSTGKYSW
-216 AVGIFP
+216 VSVSP
-222 KLWDM
+222 NLLVM
-227 KNTGDHTSI
+227 KPMGDYRELS
-236 NVRVIQPATSIELRD
+236 VRVIQPATSIELRD

-271 RSGYTTS
+271 RSGYTTA

-292 ETALLPMI
+292 ETAILPMI

-416 LKSGRV
+416 LKPGRV

-437 YEVIVKDG
+437 YEVIVKRG
-445 PTSITFKQ
+445 PTNITFKQ

-483 WPKYDENESYDKRS
+483 WPKYEENEYYDIAQS
-497 TLLYIQFVK
+497 N
-506 DVTSDTEVITL
+506 L
-517 DYDFTEDKLSA
+517 DISSLTDAVNVYYDFKKDSISA
-528 SIVNAGRG
+528 SIVK
-536 SVGVIYLSERTV
+536 VGEGWIDIAYSSERTI
-548 ASEEGLK
+548 ATEEGLK
-555 NEEVEIMKK
+555 NDEYEISNH
-564 FSVVVME
+564 FHVTIME

-576 NVDNYVEMVSTE
+576 NVDGYVDMVSTE

-640 IPHSVGRATISVKLD
+640 LPHGVGSATISVKLD
-655 GVEVA
+655 GEEVA
-660 TSNVLIGQRYMQK
+660 TSHVSIGQRYMQK
-673 AGWKWTSFYAGGVRW
+673 AGWKWTSFYAGGVSW

-703 SEDALLHNDPE
+703 SADALLHNDPE

-719 DLNSLGTGTCYK
+719 DIYSLETGTCYK

-792 NVGDRIVSKDDGFAE
+792 NVGDRIVSKDNGFAE

-814 GTLITLH
+814 GTLTTLH

-1006 TTVAGLPSGVYVVKV
+1006 TTVTGLPSGVYVVKV